1 MNLFFN
7 IEHPMSNEF
16 LDRHIG
22 PSADDIISMLNSI
35 NCKSV
40 DEVVAQTVP
49 ESILFGNRMNVEEGL
64 TERDSLELATQ
75 LAGENILA
83 TNFIGQG
90 YYGTLMPSV
99 IQRNILENPGWYTA
113 YTPYQAEISQG
124 RLEMLLNFQQM
135 IIDLTG
141 MDISNASLLDEPTA
155 CAEAMMMAKRTNR
168 KNKSNRFLV
177 DSNTN
182 AQTITILQTRAKPLG
197 IELVIEDVQN
207 NNFSDCFAVLMQSPG
222 TNGEVRDLSSD
233 IAKAKDNG
241 ALTIVACDVLAL
253 ALIKTPAEMG
263 ADIAVGNSQRFGV
276 PMGFGGPHAAYL
288 ATRDEF
294 KRMVPGRL
302 IGVSQDVLGNP
313 AMRMSLQTREQHI
326 RRDKATSNICTAQV
340 LLAVL
345 AAAYGIY
352 HGAAGLKKIASKV
365 HAKAASLAASL
376 QAAGFDLAAEQFFD
390 TITINTDNAQALFKL
405 AQQASINLRLL
416 SDTQLSIA
424 VDETTTEAELSNLL
438 NVFSVSELT
447 NSEGVLSQH
456 MMRKTAYLTHSV
468 FSNYHSETEMMR
480 YLKRLENKDIAL
492 NHSMIALGSCTMKLN
507 AATQMYPISLPGFSK
522 LHPYAPTEQTKGY
535 QQLFKDLEHSLC
547 EVTGYD
553 AVSLQPNAGSQ
564 GEFAGLLAIHAYHD
578 SRGDAHRNICLI
590 PSSAHGTNPASAIM
604 AGMKVVIV
612 KCDESGNIDID
623 DLKAKVEK
631 HADNLSAIMVT
642 YPSTHGVFEVAI
654 KEICE
659 IIHAAG
665 GQVYLDGAN
674 LNAMV
679 GVTRMGEFGADVSHI
694 NLHKTFAIPH
704 GGGGPGM
711 GPIGV
716 KAHLAEFLP
725 GNPLEKDSNAVS
737 AAMYGS
743 ASILPISWSYIK
755 LLGKYGMQRSTE
767 VAIVSAN
774 YIANALA
781 QSFPILYRGDQGM
794 VAHECIIDIRPLK
807 EQSGISEE
815 DIAKRL
821 MDYGFHS
828 PTMSFPVAGTLMIE
842 PTESESKREIDRFIT
857 AMISIHDEIQKVI
870 DGRWD
875 KDNNPLKNAPHTAH
889 EMSTEW
895 TYPYTRQEAVYPV
908 ESLVANKYFPPVKRI
923 DNVYGD
929 RNLFCSCV
937 STKDFA

>member
-1 MNLFFN
+1 
-7 IEHPMSNEF
+7 MSNEF

-22 PSADDIISMLNSI
+22 PNQAEIDAMLSAIGCD
-35 NCKSV
+35 SV
-40 DEVVAQTVP
+40 EQVVARTVP
-49 ESILFGNRMNVEEGL
+49 ESILFGNRMEVEEGL
-64 TERDSLELATQ
+64 TERDSLALAKK
-75 LAGENILA
+75 LAGQNQLFS
-83 TNFIGQG
+83 NFIGQG
-90 YYGTLMPSV
+90 YYGTLMPTV

-124 RLEMLLNFQQM
+124 RLEMLLTFQQM
-135 IIDLTG
+135 IMDLTG

-155 CAEAMMMAKRTNR
+155 AAEAMMMAKRANK

-177 DSNTN
+177 DSNTHP
-182 AQTITILQTRAKPLG
+182 QTITILQTRAKPIG

-207 NNFSDCFAVLMQSPG
+207 NDFSDCFAVLMQSPG
-222 TNGEVRDLSSD
+222 TNGEVRDLTAD
-233 IAKAKDNG
+233 IAKAKEAG
-241 ALTIVACDVLAL
+241 VLTIVACDILAL
-253 ALIKTPAEMG
+253 TLIKTPAEMG
-263 ADIAVGNSQRFGV
+263 ADIAIGNSQRFGV
-276 PMGFGGPHAAYL
+276 PMGFGGPHAAFL

-294 KRMVPGRL
+294 KRMVPGRI
-302 IGVSQDVLGNP
+302 IGVSQDVHGNP

-352 HGAAGLKKIASKV
+352 HGANGLRKIANKV
-365 HAKAASLAASL
+365 HIKASSLAKSL
-376 QAAGFDLAAEQFFD
+376 TQAGFELASKQFFD
-390 TITINTDNAQALFKL
+390 TITLNTTDAQALFAK
-405 AQQASINLRLL
+405 AQAQNINLRLL
-416 SDTQLSIA
+416 GDNQLTIA
-424 VDETTTEAELSNLL
+424 VDETTTTQDLSELLA
-438 NVFSVSELT
+438 VFSVDSLTESESSLT
-447 NSEGVLSQH
+447 SAMLRDSD
-456 MMRKTAYLTHSV
+456 YLTHSV
-468 FSNYHSETEMMR
+468 FSRYHSETEMMR

-507 AATQMYPISLPGFSK
+507 AATQMYPISLPGFSSM
-522 LHPYAPTEQTKGY
+522 HPYAPVDQTKGY
-535 QQLFKDLEHSLC
+535 QQLFKDLEHALA

-564 GEFAGLLAIHAYHD
+564 GEFSGLLAIHSYHE
-578 SRGDAHRNICLI
+578 SRGDFDRNICLI
-590 PSSAHGTNPASAIM
+590 PSSAHGTNPASAVM

-612 KCDESGNIDID
+612 KCDESGNIDIN
-623 DLKAKVEK
+623 DLKAKAEK
-631 HADNLSAIMVT
+631 HADKLSAIMVT
-642 YPSTHGVFEVAI
+642 YPSTHGVFEVEI
-654 KEICE
+654 KQVCD
-659 IIHAAG
+659 IIHNHG

-679 GVTRMGEFGADVSHI
+679 GITRMGEFGADVSHI

-725 GNPLEKDSNAVS
+725 GDPLEKDSNAVS

-767 VAIVSAN
+767 IAIVSAN
-774 YIANALA
+774 YMANELKAF
-781 QSFPILYRGDQGM
+781 FPILYQGDQGF

-857 AMISIHDEIQKVI
+857 AMASIHSEIQKVI
-870 DGRWD
+870 EGEWD
-875 KDNNPLKNAPHTAH
+875 KDNNPLKNAPHTAI
-889 EMSTEW
+889 EMAGEW
-895 TYPYTRQEAVYPV
+895 NYPYSREEALYPV
-908 ESLVANKYFPPVKRI
+908 ESLKQSKYFPPVKRI

-929 RNLFCSCV
+929 RNLFCSCISV
-937 STKDFA
+937 EDFA

>member
-1 MNLFFN
+1 
-7 IEHPMSNEF
+7 MSNEF
-16 LDRHIG
+16 LNRHLG
-22 PSADDIISMLNSI
+22 PNTTDIDEMLNVIGCS
-35 NCKSV
+35 SV
-40 DEVVAQTVP
+40 DEVVSKTVP
-49 ESILFGNRMNVEEGL
+49 DSILFGNRMEVDEGL
-64 TERDSLELATQ
+64 TERDSLELATK
-75 LAGENILA
+75 LANENVLA

-90 YYGTLMPSV
+90 YYGTLMPAV
-99 IQRNILENPGWYTA
+99 IRRNILENPGWYTA

-135 IIDLTG
+135 IMDLTG

-155 CAEAMMMAKRTNR
+155 AAEAMMMAKRANR
-168 KNKSNRFLV
+168 KNKSNKFFI
-177 DSNTN
+177 DKNTN
-182 AQTITILQTRAKPLG
+182 LQTITILQTRAKPLG
-197 IELVIEDVQN
+197 IELVVEDVQSN
-207 NNFSDCFAVLMQSPG
+207 ELNDCFAALLQSPG
-222 TNGEVRDLSSD
+222 TNGEVRDLTAD
-233 IAKAKDNG
+233 IAKAKNNNV
-241 ALTIVACDVLAL
+241 LTIVACDILAL
-253 ALIKTPAEMG
+253 TLIKTPAEMG
-263 ADIAVGNSQRFGV
+263 ADIAIGNSQRFGV
-276 PMGFGGPHAAYL
+276 PMGFGGPHAAFL

-294 KRMVPGRL
+294 KRMVPGRI
-302 IGVSQDVLGNP
+302 IGVSQDAHGAP

-345 AAAYGIY
+345 AAAYGVY
-352 HGAAGLKKIASKV
+352 HGAKGLKKIATKV
-365 HAKAASLAASL
+365 HLKASALAESLKASGYTLAA
-376 QAAGFDLAAEQFFD
+376 DQFFD
-390 TITINTDNAQALFKL
+390 TITINTDKTQTLFTNAQ
-405 AQQASINLRLL
+405 QSGINLRLL
-416 SDTQLSIA
+416 SDTQLSIS
-424 VDETTTEAELSNLL
+424 VDETTTETELLSLL
-438 NVFSVSELT
+438 SVFSIDKLAESDP
-447 NSEGVLSQH
+447 VLPTS
-456 MMRKTAYLTHSV
+456 MMRESDYLTHPV
-468 FSNYHSETEMMR
+468 FNQYHSETEMMR

-507 AATQMYPISLPGFSK
+507 AAVQMYPVSLPGFSK
-522 LHPYAPTEQTKGY
+522 LHPYVPESQTKGY
-535 QQLFKDLEHSLC
+535 QQLFTDLEHALC

-564 GEFAGLLAIHAYHD
+564 GEFAGLLAIHSYHE
-578 SRGDAHRNICLI
+578 SRGDFDRNICLI
-590 PSSAHGTNPASAIM
+590 PSSAHGTNPASAVM

-623 DLKAKVEK
+623 DLEVKVEK
-631 HADNLSAIMVT
+631 HAQKLSAIMVT
-642 YPSTHGVFEVAI
+642 YPSTHGVFEVEI
-654 KEICE
+654 KQICD
-659 IIHAAG
+659 IIHNAG

-725 GNPLEKDSNAVS
+725 GNPLDKDSNAVS

-774 YIANALA
+774 YIASELKEY
-781 QSFPILYRGDQGM
+781 FPILYRGDQGM

-807 EQSGISEE
+807 EISGISEE

-842 PTESESKREIDRFIT
+842 PTESESKHEIDRFIT
-857 AMISIHDEIQKVI
+857 AMVSIHAEIQQVI
-870 DGRWD
+870 SGESD
-875 KDNNPLKNAPHTAH
+875 KDNNVLKNAPHTAL
-889 EMSTEW
+889 EMAGEW
-895 TYPYTRQEAVYPV
+895 SYPYTREEALYPV
-908 ESLVANKYFPPVKRI
+908 ESLKQNKYFPPVKRI

-929 RNLFCSCV
+929 RNLFCSCI
-937 STKDFA
+937 TTEDFE

>member
-1 MNLFFN
+1 
-7 IEHPMSNEF
+7 MSNEF

-22 PSADDIISMLNSI
+22 PSKTDVNTMLSSI
-35 NCKSV
+35 NCASV
-40 DEVVAQTVP
+40 EEVIANTVP
-49 ESILFGNRMNVEEGL
+49 ESILFGNRMAVDEGL
-64 TERDSLELATQ
+64 TERDALNLATSLANQNQ
-75 LAGENILA
+75 LFK
-83 TNFIGQG
+83 NFIGQG
-90 YYGTLMPSV
+90 YYGTLMPAV

-155 CAEAMMMAKRTNR
+155 AAEAMMMAKRANK

-177 DSNTN
+177 DSNTHP
-182 AQTITILQTRAKPLG
+182 QTITILQTRATPLN
-197 IELVIEDVQN
+197 IELVIEDIQDN
-207 NNFSDCFAVLMQSPG
+207 DFNDCFAALIQSPG
-222 TNGEVRDLSSD
+222 SNGEVRDLTQD
-233 IAKAKDNG
+233 IAKAKDSG
-241 ALTIVACDVLAL
+241 VLTIVACDLLAL
-253 ALIKTPAEMG
+253 TLLKTPAEMG
-263 ADIAVGNSQRFGV
+263 ADIAIGNSQRFGV
-276 PMGFGGPHAAYL
+276 PMGFGGPHAAFL

-294 KRMVPGRL
+294 KRMVPGRI

-345 AAAYGIY
+345 AAAYGVY
-352 HGAAGLKKIASKV
+352 HGPKGLKKIGEKV
-365 HAKAASLAASL
+365 HAKAINLAKSLTDS
-376 QAAGFDLAAEQFFD
+376 GFELVAQQFFD
-390 TITINTDNAQALFKL
+390 TLTIRTNEATSLFNKAQR
-405 AQQASINLRLL
+405 QGINLRLI
-416 SDTQLSIA
+416 SDSELCIA
-424 VDETTTEAELSNLL
+424 VDETTTENDLIELLSI
-438 NVFSVSELT
+438 FSIESLAQGDDTAVANCLRSSE
-447 NSEGVLSQH
+447 
-456 MMRKTAYLTHSV
+456 YLTHPV
-468 FSNYHSETEMMR
+468 FSSHHSETEMMR

-507 AATQMYPISLPGFSK
+507 AAVQMYPISLPGFSR
-522 LHPYAPTEQTKGY
+522 LHPYAPIDQTQGY
-535 QQLFKDLEHSLC
+535 QQLFKDLEHALA

-564 GEFAGLLAIHAYHD
+564 GEFAGLLAIHSYHQ
-578 SRGDAHRNICLI
+578 SRGDHDRNICLI

-623 DLKAKVEK
+623 DLKSKAEK
-631 HADNLSAIMVT
+631 HADKLSAIMVT
-642 YPSTHGVFEVAI
+642 YPSTHGVFEVEI
-654 KEICE
+654 KQVCDIT
-659 IIHAAG
+659 HTHG

-679 GVTRMGEFGADVSHI
+679 GITRMGEFGADVSHI

-725 GNPLEKDSNAVS
+725 GNPLDRNSNAVS

-774 YIANALA
+774 YIANELK
-781 QSFPILYRGDQGM
+781 SYFPILYQGDNGF

-807 EQSGISEE
+807 EVSGISEE

-842 PTESESKREIDRFIT
+842 PTESESLHEMNRFIK
-857 AMISIHDEIQKVI
+857 AMVSIHDEIQKVI
-870 DGRWD
+870 SSEWD
-875 KDNNPLKNAPHTAH
+875 KDNNPLKNAPHTAL
-889 EMSTEW
+889 EMAGEW
-895 TYPYTRQEAVYPV
+895 NYPYSREEALYPV
-908 ESLVANKYFPPVKRI
+908 ESLKHSKYFPPVKRI

-929 RNLFCSCV
+929 RNLFCSCIP
-937 STKDFA
+937 TEDFA

>member
-1 MNLFFN
+1 
-7 IEHPMSNEF
+7 MSNEF

-22 PSADDIISMLNSI
+22 PNQAEIDAMLSTI
-35 NCKSV
+35 GCDSV
-40 DEVVAQTVP
+40 EQVVARTVP
-49 ESILFGNRMNVEEGL
+49 ESILFGNRMELEEGL
-64 TERDSLELATQ
+64 SERDCLALAKK
-75 LAGENILA
+75 LAGQNQLFS
-83 TNFIGQG
+83 NFIGQG
-90 YYGTLMPSV
+90 YYGTLMPTV

-124 RLEMLLNFQQM
+124 RLEMLLTFQQM
-135 IIDLTG
+135 IMDLTG

-155 CAEAMMMAKRTNR
+155 AAEAMMMAKRANK

-177 DSNTN
+177 DSNTHP
-182 AQTITILQTRAKPLG
+182 QTITILQTRAKPIG
-197 IELVIEDVQN
+197 IELVIEDIQN
-207 NNFSDCFAVLMQSPG
+207 NDFSDCFAVLMQSPG
-222 TNGEVRDLSSD
+222 TNGEVCDLTTD
-233 IAKAKDNG
+233 ITKSKEAG
-241 ALTIVACDVLAL
+241 VLTIVACDILAL
-253 ALIKTPAEMG
+253 TLIKTPAEMG
-263 ADIAVGNSQRFGV
+263 ADIAIGNSQRFGV
-276 PMGFGGPHAAYL
+276 PMGFGGPHAAFL

-294 KRMVPGRL
+294 KRMVPGRI
-302 IGVSQDVLGNP
+302 IGVSKDVHGNP

-352 HGAAGLKKIASKV
+352 HGANGLRKIANKV
-365 HAKAASLAASL
+365 HIKASSLAKSL
-376 QAAGFDLAAEQFFD
+376 TQAGFELVSEQFFD
-390 TITINTDNAQALFKL
+390 TITLNTTDAKALFSK
-405 AQQASINLRLL
+405 AQVQNINLRLL
-416 SDTQLSIA
+416 SDNQLTIA
-424 VDETTTEAELSNLL
+424 VDETTTTQDLSELLA
-438 NVFSVSELT
+438 VFSIDSLTESESSLT
-447 NSEGVLSQH
+447 STMLRDSD
-456 MMRKTAYLTHSV
+456 YLTHSV
-468 FSNYHSETEMMR
+468 FSRYHSETEMMR

-507 AATQMYPISLPGFSK
+507 AATQMYPISLPGFSSM
-522 LHPYAPTEQTKGY
+522 HPYAPVDQTKGY
-535 QQLFKDLEHSLC
+535 QQLFKDLEHALA

-564 GEFAGLLAIHAYHD
+564 GEFSGLLAIHSYHE
-578 SRGDAHRNICLI
+578 SRGDFDRNICLI
-590 PSSAHGTNPASAIM
+590 PSSAHGTNPASAVM

-612 KCDESGNIDID
+612 KCDESGNIDIN
-623 DLKAKVEK
+623 DLKAKAEK
-631 HADNLSAIMVT
+631 HADKLSAIMVT
-642 YPSTHGVFEVAI
+642 YPSTHGVFEVEI
-654 KEICE
+654 KQVCD
-659 IIHAAG
+659 IIHNHG

-679 GVTRMGEFGADVSHI
+679 GITRMGEFGADVSHI

-767 VAIVSAN
+767 IAIVSAN
-774 YIANALA
+774 YIATELKAF
-781 QSFPILYRGDQGM
+781 FPILYQGDQGF
-794 VAHECIIDIRPLK
+794 VAHECIIDIRPIK
-807 EQSGISEE
+807 EKSGISEE

-828 PTMSFPVAGTLMIE
+828 PTMSFPVVGTLMIE
-842 PTESESKREIDRFIT
+842 PTESESKHEIDRFIT
-857 AMISIHDEIQKVI
+857 AMASIHSEIQKVI
-870 DGRWD
+870 EGEWD
-875 KDNNPLKNAPHTAH
+875 KDNNPLKNAPHTAI
-889 EMSTEW
+889 EMAGEW
-895 TYPYTRQEAVYPV
+895 NYPYSREEALYPV
-908 ESLVANKYFPPVKRI
+908 ESLKQSKYFPPVKRI

-929 RNLFCSCV
+929 RNLFCSCI
-937 STKDFA
+937 SLEDFA

>member
-1 MNLFFN
+1 
-7 IEHPMSNEF
+7 MSNEF

-22 PSADDIISMLNSI
+22 PNQAEIDAMLSAIGCD
-35 NCKSV
+35 SV
-40 DEVVAQTVP
+40 EQVVARTVP
-49 ESILFGNRMNVEEGL
+49 ESILFGNRMEVEEGL
-64 TERDSLELATQ
+64 TERDSLALAKK
-75 LAGENILA
+75 LAGQNQLFS
-83 TNFIGQG
+83 NFIGQG
-90 YYGTLMPSV
+90 YYGTLMPTV

-124 RLEMLLNFQQM
+124 RLEMLLTFQQM
-135 IIDLTG
+135 IMDLTG

-155 CAEAMMMAKRTNR
+155 AAEAMMMAKRANK

-177 DSNTN
+177 DSNTHP
-182 AQTITILQTRAKPLG
+182 QTITILQTRAKPIG
-197 IELVIEDVQN
+197 IELVIEDIQN
-207 NNFSDCFAVLMQSPG
+207 NDFSDCFAALIQSPG
-222 TNGEVRDLSSD
+222 TNGEVRDLTTD
-233 IAKAKDNG
+233 IAKAKEAG
-241 ALTIVACDVLAL
+241 VLTIVACDILAL
-253 ALIKTPAEMG
+253 TLIKTPAEMG
-263 ADIAVGNSQRFGV
+263 ADIAIGNSQRFGV
-276 PMGFGGPHAAYL
+276 PMGFGGPHAAFL

-294 KRMVPGRL
+294 KRMVPGRI
-302 IGVSQDVLGNP
+302 IGVSQDVHGNP

-352 HGAAGLKKIASKV
+352 HGANGLRKIANKV
-365 HAKAASLAASL
+365 HIKASSLAKSL
-376 QAAGFDLAAEQFFD
+376 TQAGFELASKQFFD
-390 TITINTDNAQALFKL
+390 TITLNTTDAQALFSK
-405 AQQASINLRLL
+405 AQAQNINLRLL
-416 SDTQLSIA
+416 SDNQLTIA
-424 VDETTTEAELSNLL
+424 VDETTTTQDLSELLA
-438 NVFSVSELT
+438 VFSVGSLTESESSLT
-447 NSEGVLSQH
+447 SAMLRDSD
-456 MMRKTAYLTHSV
+456 YLTHSV
-468 FSNYHSETEMMR
+468 FSRYHSETEMMR

-507 AATQMYPISLPGFSK
+507 AATQMYPISLPGFSSM
-522 LHPYAPTEQTKGY
+522 HPYAPVDQTKGY
-535 QQLFKDLEHSLC
+535 QQLFKDLEHALA

-564 GEFAGLLAIHAYHD
+564 GEFSGLLAIHSYHE
-578 SRGDAHRNICLI
+578 SRGDFDRNICLI
-590 PSSAHGTNPASAIM
+590 PSSAHGTNPASAVM

-612 KCDESGNIDID
+612 KCDESGNIDIN
-623 DLKAKVEK
+623 DLKAKAEK
-631 HADNLSAIMVT
+631 HADKLSAIMVT
-642 YPSTHGVFEVAI
+642 YPSTHGVFEVEI
-654 KEICE
+654 KQVCD
-659 IIHAAG
+659 IIHNHG

-679 GVTRMGEFGADVSHI
+679 GITRMGEFGADVSHI

-725 GNPLEKDSNAVS
+725 GDPLEKDSNAVS

-767 VAIVSAN
+767 IAIVSAN
-774 YIANALA
+774 YMASELKAF
-781 QSFPILYRGDQGM
+781 FPILYQGDQGF

-857 AMISIHDEIQKVI
+857 AMASIHSEIQKVI
-870 DGRWD
+870 EGEWD
-875 KDNNPLKNAPHTAH
+875 KDNNPLKNAPHTAI
-889 EMSTEW
+889 EMAGEW
-895 TYPYTRQEAVYPV
+895 NYPYSREAALYPV
-908 ESLVANKYFPPVKRI
+908 ESLKQSKYFPPVKRI

-929 RNLFCSCV
+929 RNLFCSCI
-937 STKDFA
+937 TTEDFA

>member
-1 MNLFFN
+1 
-7 IEHPMSNEF
+7 MSNEF

-22 PSADDIISMLNSI
+22 PSADDIASMLNSI
-35 NCKSV
+35 NCKTV
-40 DEVVAQTVP
+40 DEVVSKTVP
-49 ESILFGNRMNVEEGL
+49 DSILFGNRMLVDEGL
-64 TERDSLELATQ
+64 TERDSLELATK
-75 LAGENILA
+75 LASENILA

-155 CAEAMMMAKRTNR
+155 AAEAMMMAKRANR
-168 KNKSNRFLV
+168 KNKSNRFLI
-177 DSNTN
+177 DQNTN
-182 AQTITILQTRAKPLG
+182 PQTITILQTRAKPLG
-197 IELVIEDVQN
+197 IELVVENIQN
-207 NNFSDCFAVLMQSPG
+207 NDFSDCFAALLQSPG
-222 TNGEVRDLSSD
+222 TNGEVHDLTND
-233 IAKAKDNG
+233 LAKAKEAG
-241 ALTIVACDVLAL
+241 VLTIVACDLLAL
-253 ALIKTPAEMG
+253 TLIKTPAEMG

-276 PMGFGGPHAAYL
+276 PMGFGGPHAAFL

-302 IGVSQDVLGNP
+302 IGVSQDVAGNP

-345 AAAYGIY
+345 AAAYGVY
-352 HGAAGLKKIASKV
+352 HGAKGLKKIATKV
-365 HAKAASLAASL
+365 HIKASSLATSL
-376 QAAGFDLAAEQFFD
+376 KSAGFELATEQFFD
-390 TITINTDNAQALFKL
+390 TVTITTDQAKALFEKAQA
-405 AQQASINLRLL
+405 QNINLRLL
-416 SDTQLSIA
+416 ADNQLTIA
-424 VDETTTEAELSNLL
+424 VDETTTEAELLALL
-438 NVFSVSELT
+438 AIFSVDGLSDSEPL
-447 NSEGVLSQH
+447 LSTD
-456 MMRKTAYLTHSV
+456 MLRKSTYLTHPV
-468 FSNYHSETEMMR
+468 FSQYHSETEMMR

-522 LHPYAPTEQTKGY
+522 LHPYVPEDQTLGY
-535 QQLFKDLEHSLC
+535 QQLFKDLEHALC

-564 GEFAGLLAIHAYHD
+564 GEFAGLLAIHSYHE
-578 SRGDAHRNICLI
+578 SRGDFDRNICLI
-590 PSSAHGTNPASAIM
+590 PSSAHGTNPASAVM

-612 KCDESGNIDID
+612 KCDEAGNIDVE

-631 HADNLSAIMVT
+631 HAEKLSAIMVT
-642 YPSTHGVFEVAI
+642 YPSTHGVFEVEI
-654 KEICE
+654 KQICE

-679 GVTRMGEFGADVSHI
+679 GITRMGEFGADVSHI

-725 GNPLEKDSNAVS
+725 GDPLEKNSNAVS

-767 VAIVSAN
+767 IAIVSAN
-774 YIANALA
+774 YVANELA

-807 EQSGISEE
+807 AQSGISEE

-842 PTESESKREIDRFIT
+842 PTESESKHEMDRFIT
-857 AMISIHDEIQKVI
+857 AMTSIHTEIQKVI
-870 DGRWD
+870 SGEWD
-875 KDNNPLKNAPHTAH
+875 KDNNPLKNAPHTAY
-889 EMSTEW
+889 EMAGEW
-895 TYPYTRQEAVYPV
+895 SYPYSRQEALYPV
-908 ESLVANKYFPPVKRI
+908 ESLVVNKYFPPVKRI

-937 STKDFA
+937 TTQDFA

>member
-1 MNLFFN
+1 
-7 IEHPMSNEF
+7 MSDF

-22 PSADDIISMLNSI
+22 PSEVDIVSMLTI
-35 NCKSV
+35 IEQKSV
-40 DEVVAQTVP
+40 ADVVSKTVP
-49 ESILFGNRMNVEEGL
+49 ESILFGNRMAIDEGIS
-64 TERDSLELATQ
+64 ERDTLALATELANQNT
-75 LAGENILA
+75 IA

-90 YYGTLMPSV
+90 YYGTLIPTV

-155 CAEAMMMAKRTNR
+155 AAEAMMMAKRVNR
-168 KNKSNRFLV
+168 KNKSNRFLI
-177 DSNTN
+177 DRNTHP
-182 AQTITILQTRAKPLG
+182 QTITILQTRAKPLG
-197 IELVIEDVQN
+197 IELVVVDIQGDD
-207 NNFSDCFAVLMQSPG
+207 FSDCFATLLQSPG
-222 TNGEVRDLSSD
+222 TNGEVRDLSAD
-233 IAKAKDNG
+233 IAKAKMQNV
-241 ALTIVACDVLAL
+241 LTIVACDLLAL
-253 ALIKTPAEMG
+253 TLLKTPAEMG
-263 ADIAVGNSQRFGV
+263 ADIAIGNSQRFGV
-276 PMGFGGPHAAYL
+276 PMGFGGPHAAFL

-294 KRMVPGRL
+294 KRMVPGRI
-302 IGVSQDVLGNP
+302 IGVSQDTLGNL

-352 HGAAGLKKIASKV
+352 HGAKGLKNIATKV
-365 HAKAASLAASL
+365 HLKAATLAKSLSN
-376 QAAGFDLAAEQFFD
+376 AGFELASTQFFD
-390 TITINTDNAQALFKL
+390 TITINTDKAQALFKQ
-405 AQQASINLRLL
+405 AQEKNINLRLL
-416 SDTQLSIA
+416 NDNQLTIA
-424 VDETTTEAELSNLL
+424 MDETTTTEDLKSLLAIFGQGSFGQGSTLSCFDKVEPCHGQVRESVFLTHP
-438 NVFSVSELT
+438 VFSL
-447 NSEGVLSQH
+447 H
-456 MMRKTAYLTHSV
+456 
-468 FSNYHSETEMMR
+468 HSETEMMR

-522 LHPYAPTEQTKGY
+522 LHPYAPATQTQGY
-535 QQLFKDLEHSLC
+535 QQLFKDLEHALC
-547 EVTGYD
+547 EITGYD

-564 GEFAGLLAIHAYHD
+564 GEFAGLLAIHAYHQ

-590 PSSAHGTNPASAIM
+590 PSSAHGTNPASAVM

-612 KCDESGNIDID
+612 KCDESGNISVD
-623 DLKAKVEK
+623 DLQEKAQK
-631 HADNLSAIMVT
+631 HADNLAAIMVT
-642 YPSTHGVFEVAI
+642 YPSTHGVFEVQI
-654 KEICE
+654 QKICD
-659 IIHAAG
+659 IIHTRG

-679 GVTRMGEFGADVSHI
+679 GITRMGEFGADVSHI

-716 KAHLAEFLP
+716 KAHLAQFLP
-725 GNPLEKDSNAVS
+725 GDPLVKDSNAVS

-755 LLGKYGMQRSTE
+755 LLGKHGMQRSTE
-767 VAIVSAN
+767 IAIVSAN
-774 YIANALA
+774 YIATELKDH
-781 QSFPILYRGDQGM
+781 FPILYRGDQGM

-807 EQSGISEE
+807 DESGITEE

-828 PTMSFPVAGTLMIE
+828 PTMSFPVSGTLMIE

-857 AMISIHDEIQKVI
+857 AMVSIYNEIQNVI
-870 DGRWD
+870 SGKWD
-875 KDNNPLKNAPHTAH
+875 RENNPLKNAPHTAH
-889 EMSTEW
+889 EMSGEW
-895 TYPYTRQEAVYPV
+895 NYPYTRTQALYPV

-929 RNLFCSCV
+929 RNLFCSCI
-937 STKDFA
+937 TTEDFK

>member
-1 MNLFFN
+1 
-7 IEHPMSNEF
+7 MSDF

-22 PSADDIISMLNSI
+22 PSEVDIVSMLTI
-35 NCKSV
+35 IEQKSV
-40 DEVVAQTVP
+40 ADVVSKTVP
-49 ESILFGNRMNVEEGL
+49 ESILFGNRMAIDEGIS
-64 TERDSLELATQ
+64 ERDTLALATELANQNT
-75 LAGENILA
+75 IA

-90 YYGTLMPSV
+90 YYGTLIPTV

-155 CAEAMMMAKRTNR
+155 AAEAMMMAKRVNR
-168 KNKSNRFLV
+168 KNKSNRFLI
-177 DSNTN
+177 DRNTHP
-182 AQTITILQTRAKPLG
+182 QTITILQTRAKPLG
-197 IELVIEDVQN
+197 IELVVADIQGDD
-207 NNFSDCFAVLMQSPG
+207 FSDCFATLLQSPG
-222 TNGEVRDLSSD
+222 TNGEVRDLSAD
-233 IAKAKDNG
+233 IAKAKMQNV
-241 ALTIVACDVLAL
+241 LTIVACDLLAL
-253 ALIKTPAEMG
+253 TLLKTPAEMG
-263 ADIAVGNSQRFGV
+263 ADIAIGNSQRFGV
-276 PMGFGGPHAAYL
+276 PMGFGGPHAAFL

-294 KRMVPGRL
+294 KRMVPGRI
-302 IGVSQDVLGNP
+302 IGVSQDTLGNL

-352 HGAAGLKKIASKV
+352 HGAKGLKNIATKV
-365 HAKAASLAASL
+365 HLKAATLAKSLSD
-376 QAAGFDLAAEQFFD
+376 AGFELASTQFFD
-390 TITINTDNAQALFKL
+390 TITINTDKAQALFKQ
-405 AQQASINLRLL
+405 AQEKNINLRLL
-416 SDTQLSIA
+416 NDNQLTIA
-424 VDETTTEAELSNLL
+424 MDETTTTEDLKSLLAIFGQGSFGQGSTLSCFDKVEPCHGQVRESVFLTHP
-438 NVFSVSELT
+438 VFSL
-447 NSEGVLSQH
+447 H
-456 MMRKTAYLTHSV
+456 
-468 FSNYHSETEMMR
+468 HSETEMMR

-522 LHPYAPTEQTKGY
+522 LHPYAPATQTQGY
-535 QQLFKDLEHSLC
+535 QQLFKDLEHALC
-547 EVTGYD
+547 EITGYD

-564 GEFAGLLAIHAYHD
+564 GEFAGLLAIHAYHQ

-590 PSSAHGTNPASAIM
+590 PSSAHGTNPASAVM

-612 KCDESGNIDID
+612 KCDESGNISVD
-623 DLKAKVEK
+623 DLQEKAQK
-631 HADNLSAIMVT
+631 HADNLAAIMVT
-642 YPSTHGVFEVAI
+642 YPSTHGVFEVQI
-654 KEICE
+654 QKICD
-659 IIHAAG
+659 IIHTRG

-679 GVTRMGEFGADVSHI
+679 GLTRMGEFGADVSHI

-716 KAHLAEFLP
+716 KAHLAQFLP
-725 GNPLEKDSNAVS
+725 GDPLVKDSNAVS

-755 LLGKYGMQRSTE
+755 LLGKHGMQRSTE
-767 VAIVSAN
+767 IAIVSAN
-774 YIANALA
+774 YIATELKDH
-781 QSFPILYRGDQGM
+781 FPILYRGDQGM

-807 EQSGISEE
+807 DESGITEE

-828 PTMSFPVAGTLMIE
+828 PTMSFPVSGTLMIE

-857 AMISIHDEIQKVI
+857 AMVSIYNEIQNVI
-870 DGRWD
+870 SGKWD
-875 KDNNPLKNAPHTAH
+875 RENNPLKNAPHTAH
-889 EMSTEW
+889 EMSGEW
-895 TYPYTRQEAVYPV
+895 NYPYTRTQALYPV

-929 RNLFCSCV
+929 RNLFCSCI
-937 STKDFA
+937 TTEDFK

>member
-1 MNLFFN
+1 
-7 IEHPMSNEF
+7 
-16 LDRHIG
+16 
-22 PSADDIISMLNSI
+22 ML
-35 NCKSV
+35 V
-40 DEVVAQTVP
+40 D
-49 ESILFGNRMNVEEGL
+49 EGL
-64 TERDSLELATQ
+64 TERDSLELATK
-75 LAGENILA
+75 LASENILA

-155 CAEAMMMAKRTNR
+155 AAEAMMMAKRANR
-168 KNKSNRFLV
+168 KNKSNRFLI
-177 DSNTN
+177 DQNTN
-182 AQTITILQTRAKPLG
+182 PQTITILQTRAKPLG
-197 IELVIEDVQN
+197 IELVVENIQN
-207 NNFSDCFAVLMQSPG
+207 NDFSDCFAALLQSPG
-222 TNGEVRDLSSD
+222 TNGEVRDLTND
-233 IAKAKDNG
+233 LAKAKEAG
-241 ALTIVACDVLAL
+241 VLTIVACDLLAL
-253 ALIKTPAEMG
+253 TLIKTPAEMG

-276 PMGFGGPHAAYL
+276 PMGFGGPHAAFL

-302 IGVSQDVLGNP
+302 IGVSQDVAGNP

-345 AAAYGIY
+345 AAAYGVY
-352 HGAAGLKKIASKV
+352 HGAKGLKKIATKV
-365 HAKAASLAASL
+365 HIKASSLATSL
-376 QAAGFDLAAEQFFD
+376 KSAGFELATEQFFD
-390 TITINTDNAQALFKL
+390 TVTIATDQAKALFEKAQA
-405 AQQASINLRLL
+405 QNINLRLL
-416 SDTQLSIA
+416 ADNQLTIA
-424 VDETTTEAELSNLL
+424 VDETTTEAELLALL
-438 NVFSVSELT
+438 AIFSVDGLSDSEPL
-447 NSEGVLSQH
+447 LSTD
-456 MMRKTAYLTHSV
+456 MLRKSTYLTHPV
-468 FSNYHSETEMMR
+468 FSQYHSETEMMR

-522 LHPYAPTEQTKGY
+522 LHPYVPEDQTLGY
-535 QQLFKDLEHSLC
+535 QQLFKDLEHALC

-564 GEFAGLLAIHAYHD
+564 GEFAGLLAIHSYHE
-578 SRGDAHRNICLI
+578 SRGDFDRNICLI
-590 PSSAHGTNPASAIM
+590 PSSAHGTNPASAVM

-612 KCDESGNIDID
+612 KCDEAGNIDVE

-631 HADNLSAIMVT
+631 HAEKLSAIMVT
-642 YPSTHGVFEVAI
+642 YPSTHGVFEVEI
-654 KEICE
+654 KQICE

-679 GVTRMGEFGADVSHI
+679 GITRMGEFGADVSHI

-725 GNPLEKDSNAVS
+725 GDPLEKNSNAVS

-767 VAIVSAN
+767 IAIVSAN
-774 YIANALA
+774 YVANELA

-807 EQSGISEE
+807 AQSGISEE

-842 PTESESKREIDRFIT
+842 PTESESKHEMDRFIT
-857 AMISIHDEIQKVI
+857 AMTSIHTEIQKVI
-870 DGRWD
+870 SGEWD
-875 KDNNPLKNAPHTAH
+875 KDNNPLKNAPHTAY
-889 EMSTEW
+889 EMAGEW
-895 TYPYTRQEAVYPV
+895 SYPYSRQEALYPV
-908 ESLVANKYFPPVKRI
+908 ESLVVNKYFPPVKRI

-937 STKDFA
+937 TTQDFA

>member
-1 MNLFFN
+1 
-7 IEHPMSNEF
+7 MSNEF

-22 PSADDIISMLNSI
+22 PSAEDITSMLNSI
-35 NCKSV
+35 NCKTV
-40 DEVVAQTVP
+40 DEVISKTVP
-49 ESILFGNRMNVEEGL
+49 ESILFGNRMNVDEGL
-64 TERDSLELATQ
+64 TERDSLELATK
-75 LAGENILA
+75 LAGENIIA

-90 YYGTLMPSV
+90 YYGTLMPTV

-155 CAEAMMMAKRTNR
+155 CAEAMMMAKRANR
-168 KNKSNRFLV
+168 KNKSNRFLI

-182 AQTITILQTRAKPLG
+182 IQTITILQTRSKPLG
-197 IELVIEDVQN
+197 IELVVEDIQN
-207 NNFSDCFAVLMQSPG
+207 NDFSDCFAALLQSPG
-222 TNGEVRDLSSD
+222 TNGEVRDLSND
-233 IAKAKDNG
+233 IAKAKANG
-241 ALTIVACDVLAL
+241 VLTIVACDLLAL
-253 ALIKTPAEMG
+253 ALIKTPADMG

-352 HGAAGLKKIASKV
+352 HGAKGLKKISTKV
-365 HAKAASLAASL
+365 HTKASSLAASL
-376 QAAGFDLAAEQFFD
+376 SSAGFELAADQFFD
-390 TITINTDNAQALFKL
+390 TITIVTDQAKVLFERAQKAG
-405 AQQASINLRLL
+405 INLRLL
-416 SDTQLSIA
+416 NHNQLSIS
-424 VDETTTEAELSNLL
+424 VDETTTETELLALL
-438 NVFSVSELT
+438 TVFSIDKLVESDGILSENML
-447 NSEGVLSQH
+447 
-456 MMRKTAYLTHSV
+456 RKSKYLTHPV
-468 FSNYHSETEMMR
+468 FSDYHCETEMMR

-522 LHPYAPTEQTKGY
+522 LHPYAPVDQTKGY
-535 QQLFKDLEHSLC
+535 QQLFKDLEHDLC
-547 EVTGYD
+547 EITGYD

-564 GEFAGLLAIHAYHD
+564 GEFAGLLAIHAYHE
-578 SRGDAHRNICLI
+578 SRGDHDRNICLI
-590 PSSAHGTNPASAIM
+590 PSSAHGTNPASAVM

-623 DLKAKVEK
+623 DLNVKVQK
-631 HADNLSAIMVT
+631 HTDKLAAIMVT
-642 YPSTHGVFEVAI
+642 YPSTHGVFEVEI
-654 KEICE
+654 KNICE
-659 IIHAAG
+659 IIHTAG

-679 GVTRMGEFGADVSHI
+679 GVTRMGEFGADVSHL

-725 GNPLEKDSNAVS
+725 GDPLVPNSNAVS
-737 AAMYGS
+737 SAMYGS

-767 VAIVSAN
+767 IAIVSAN
-774 YIANALA
+774 YIAHELA
-781 QSFPILYRGDQGM
+781 QSYPILYRGDQGM

-842 PTESESKREIDRFIT
+842 PTESESKREIDRFIV
-857 AMISIHDEIQKVI
+857 AMVSIHDEIQKVI
-870 DGRWD
+870 SGEWD

-889 EMSTEW
+889 EMTSEW
-895 TYPYTRQEAVYPV
+895 TYPYTRQEALYPV

-937 STKDFA
+937 TTEDFA

>member
-1 MNLFFN
+1 
-7 IEHPMSNEF
+7 MSNEF

-22 PSADDIISMLNSI
+22 PSAEDITSMLNSI
-35 NCKSV
+35 NCKTV
-40 DEVVAQTVP
+40 DEVISKTVP
-49 ESILFGNRMNVEEGL
+49 ESILFGNRMNVDEGL
-64 TERDSLELATQ
+64 TERDSLELATK
-75 LAGENILA
+75 LAGENIIA

-90 YYGTLMPSV
+90 YYGTLMPTV

-113 YTPYQAEISQG
+113 YSPYQAEIAQG

-155 CAEAMMMAKRTNR
+155 CAEAMTMAKRANR
-168 KNKSNRFLV
+168 KNKSNRFLI

-182 AQTITILQTRAKPLG
+182 IQTITILQTRSKPLG
-197 IELVIEDVQN
+197 IELVVEDIQN
-207 NNFSDCFAVLMQSPG
+207 NDFSDCFAALLQSPG
-222 TNGEVRDLSSD
+222 TNGEVRDLSND
-233 IAKAKDNG
+233 IAKAKANG
-241 ALTIVACDVLAL
+241 VLTIVACDLLAL
-253 ALIKTPAEMG
+253 ALIKTPADMG

-294 KRMVPGRL
+294 ARMVPGRL

-345 AAAYGIY
+345 AAAYGVY
-352 HGAAGLKKIASKV
+352 HGAKGLKKISTKV
-365 HAKAASLAASL
+365 HAKASSLAASL
-376 QAAGFDLAAEQFFD
+376 SSAGFELAADQFFD
-390 TITINTDNAQALFKL
+390 TITIVTDQAKVLFERAQKAG
-405 AQQASINLRLL
+405 INLRLL
-416 SDTQLSIA
+416 NHNQLSIS
-424 VDETTTEAELSNLL
+424 VDETTTETELLALL
-438 NVFSVSELT
+438 TVFSIDKLVESDGILSENML
-447 NSEGVLSQH
+447 
-456 MMRKTAYLTHSV
+456 RKSKYLTHPV
-468 FSNYHSETEMMR
+468 FSDYHCETEMMR

-522 LHPYAPTEQTKGY
+522 LHPYAPVDQTKGY
-535 QQLFKDLEHSLC
+535 QQLFKDLEHDLC
-547 EVTGYD
+547 EITGYD

-564 GEFAGLLAIHAYHD
+564 GEFAGLLAIHAYHE
-578 SRGDAHRNICLI
+578 SRGDHDRNICLI
-590 PSSAHGTNPASAIM
+590 PSSAHGTNPASAVM

-623 DLKAKVEK
+623 DLNVKVQK
-631 HADNLSAIMVT
+631 HTDKLAAIMVT
-642 YPSTHGVFEVAI
+642 YPSTHGVFEVEI
-654 KEICE
+654 KNICE
-659 IIHAAG
+659 IIHTAG

-679 GVTRMGEFGADVSHI
+679 GVTRMGEFGADVSHL

-725 GNPLEKDSNAVS
+725 GDPLVPNSNAVS
-737 AAMYGS
+737 SAMYGS

-767 VAIVSAN
+767 IAIVSAN
-774 YIANALA
+774 YIAHELA
-781 QSFPILYRGDQGM
+781 QSYPILYRGDQGM

-842 PTESESKREIDRFIT
+842 PTESESKREIDRFIV
-857 AMISIHDEIQKVI
+857 AMVSIHDEIQKVI
-870 DGRWD
+870 SGEWD

-889 EMSTEW
+889 EMTSEW
-895 TYPYTRQEAVYPV
+895 TYPYTRQEALYPV

-937 STKDFA
+937 TTEDFA

>member
-1 MNLFFN
+1 
-7 IEHPMSNEF
+7 MSNEF

-22 PSADDIISMLNSI
+22 PSVADIASMLASI

-40 DEVVAQTVP
+40 DEVVAKTVP
-49 ESILFGNRMNVEEGL
+49 NSILFGNRMQVDEGL
-64 TERDSLELATQ
+64 TERESLALATK
-75 LAGENILA
+75 LANKNILA

-90 YYGTLMPSV
+90 YYGTLMPAV
-99 IQRNILENPGWYTA
+99 IKRNILENPGWYTA

-155 CAEAMMMAKRTNR
+155 CAEAMMMAKRANR
-168 KNKSNRFLV
+168 KNKSNKFWV

-182 AQTITILQTRAKPLG
+182 TQTITILQTRAKPIG
-197 IELVIEDVQN
+197 IELVIGDMQN
-207 NNFSDCFAVLMQSPG
+207 NDFSDCFATLFQSPG
-222 TNGEVRDLSSD
+222 TNGEVRDLTQD
-233 IAKAKDNG
+233 IAKAKNNG
-241 ALTIVACDVLAL
+241 VLVIVACDLLAL
-253 ALIKTPAEMG
+253 TLIKTPAEMG

-276 PMGFGGPHAAYL
+276 PMGFGGPHAAFL

-294 KRMVPGRL
+294 KRMVPGRI
-302 IGVSQDVLGNP
+302 IGVSQDVLGQP

-345 AAAYGIY
+345 AVAYGIY
-352 HGAAGLKKIASKV
+352 HGAKGLKKIATKV
-365 HAKAASLAASL
+365 HIKASSLATSL
-376 QAAGFDLAAEQFFD
+376 KQAGFELAVEQFFD
-390 TITINTDNAQALFKL
+390 TITLNTNQAKSIFDK
-405 AQQASINLRLL
+405 AQQSDINLRLL
-416 SDTQLSIA
+416 NNSQLSFS
-424 VDETTTEAELSNLL
+424 VDETTTDDELLALL
-438 NVFSVSELT
+438 KVFSINELT
-447 NSEGVLSQH
+447 VSTSVLSVE
-456 MMRKTAYLTHSV
+456 MIRTTSYLTHPV
-468 FSNYHSETEMMR
+468 FSQYHSETEMMR

-507 AATQMYPISLPGFSK
+507 ASVQMYPITLSGFSS
-522 LHPYAPTEQTKGY
+522 LHPYAPEYQTQGY
-535 QQLFKDLEHSLC
+535 QQLFKDLEYALC

-564 GEFAGLLAIHAYHD
+564 GEFAGLLAIHSYHQ
-578 SRGDAHRNICLI
+578 SRGDFERNICLI
-590 PSSAHGTNPASAIM
+590 PSSAHGTNPASAVM
-604 AGMKVVIV
+604 AGMQVVIV
-612 KCDESGNIDID
+612 KCDTAGNIDLQ
-623 DLKAKVEK
+623 DLKIKVAKHQEK
-631 HADNLSAIMVT
+631 LSAIMVT
-642 YPSTHGVFEVAI
+642 YPSTHGVFEVEI
-654 KEICE
+654 KQVCE
-659 IIHAAG
+659 IIHNSG

-679 GVTRMGEFGADVSHI
+679 GITRMGEFGADVSHI

-725 GNPLEKDSNAVS
+725 GNPLEKNSNAVS

-755 LLGKYGMQRSTE
+755 LLGKYGMQRSSE
-767 VAIVSAN
+767 IAIVSAN
-774 YIANALA
+774 YIANSL
-781 QSFPILYRGDQGM
+781 QEYFPILYRGDQGM

-807 EQSGISEE
+807 QQSGISEE

-828 PTMSFPVAGTLMIE
+828 PTMSFPVTGTLMIE
-842 PTESESKREIDRFIT
+842 PTESEAKTEMDRFIT
-857 AMISIHDEIQKVI
+857 AMISIHNEIQKVI
-870 DGRWD
+870 SGEWD
-875 KDNNPLKNAPHTAH
+875 KDNNPLKNAPHTAY
-889 EMSTEW
+889 EMAGKW
-895 TYPYTRQEAVYPV
+895 DYPYTRQEALYPV
-908 ESLVANKYFPPVKRI
+908 KSLVANKYFPPVKRI

-929 RNLFCSCV
+929 RNLFCSCI
-937 STKDFA
+937 TTDDFK

>member
-1 MNLFFN
+1 
-7 IEHPMSNEF
+7 MSDF

-22 PSADDIISMLNSI
+22 PSEVDIVSMLTI
-35 NCKSV
+35 IEQKSV
-40 DEVVAQTVP
+40 ADVVSKTVP
-49 ESILFGNRMNVEEGL
+49 ESILFGNRMAIDEGIS
-64 TERDSLELATQ
+64 ERDTLALATELANQNT
-75 LAGENILA
+75 IA

-90 YYGTLMPSV
+90 YYGTLIPTV

-155 CAEAMMMAKRTNR
+155 AAEAMMMAKRVNR
-168 KNKSNRFLV
+168 KNKSNRFLI
-177 DSNTN
+177 DRNTHP
-182 AQTITILQTRAKPLG
+182 QTITILQTRAKPLG
-197 IELVIEDVQN
+197 IELVVADIQGDD
-207 NNFSDCFAVLMQSPG
+207 FSDCFATLLQSPG
-222 TNGEVRDLSSD
+222 TNGEVRDLSAD
-233 IAKAKDNG
+233 IAKAKMQNV
-241 ALTIVACDVLAL
+241 LTIVACDLLAL
-253 ALIKTPAEMG
+253 TLLKTPAEMG
-263 ADIAVGNSQRFGV
+263 ADIAIGNSQRFGV
-276 PMGFGGPHAAYL
+276 PMGFGGPHAAFL

-294 KRMVPGRL
+294 KRMVPGRI
-302 IGVSQDVLGNP
+302 IGVSQDTLGNL

-352 HGAAGLKKIASKV
+352 HGAKGLKNIATKV
-365 HAKAASLAASL
+365 HLKAATLAKSLSD
-376 QAAGFDLAAEQFFD
+376 AGFELASTQFFD
-390 TITINTDNAQALFKL
+390 TITINTDKAQALFKQ
-405 AQQASINLRLL
+405 AQEKNINLRLL
-416 SDTQLSIA
+416 NDNQLTIA
-424 VDETTTEAELSNLL
+424 MDETTTTEDLKSLLAIFGQGSFGQGSTLSCFDKVEPCHGQVRESVFLTHP
-438 NVFSVSELT
+438 VFSL
-447 NSEGVLSQH
+447 H
-456 MMRKTAYLTHSV
+456 
-468 FSNYHSETEMMR
+468 HSETEMMR

-522 LHPYAPTEQTKGY
+522 LHPYAPATQTQGY
-535 QQLFKDLEHSLC
+535 QQLFKDLEYALC
-547 EVTGYD
+547 EITGYD

-564 GEFAGLLAIHAYHD
+564 GEFAGLLAIHAYHQ

-590 PSSAHGTNPASAIM
+590 PSSAHGTNPASAVM

-612 KCDESGNIDID
+612 KCDESGNISVD
-623 DLKAKVEK
+623 DLQEKAQK
-631 HADNLSAIMVT
+631 HADNLAAIMVT
-642 YPSTHGVFEVAI
+642 YPSTHGVFEVQI
-654 KEICE
+654 QKICD
-659 IIHAAG
+659 IIHTRG

-679 GVTRMGEFGADVSHI
+679 GITRMGEFGADVSHI

-716 KAHLAEFLP
+716 KAHLAQFLP
-725 GNPLEKDSNAVS
+725 GDPLVKDSNAVS

-755 LLGKYGMQRSTE
+755 LLGKHGMQRSTE
-767 VAIVSAN
+767 IAIVSAN
-774 YIANALA
+774 YIATELKDH
-781 QSFPILYRGDQGM
+781 FPILYRGDQGM

-807 EQSGISEE
+807 DESGITEE

-828 PTMSFPVAGTLMIE
+828 PTMSFPVSGTLMIE

-857 AMISIHDEIQKVI
+857 AMVSIYNEIQNVI
-870 DGRWD
+870 SGKWD
-875 KDNNPLKNAPHTAH
+875 RENNPLKNAPHTAH
-889 EMSTEW
+889 EMSGEW
-895 TYPYTRQEAVYPV
+895 NYPYTRTQALYPV

-929 RNLFCSCV
+929 RNLFCSCI
-937 STKDFA
+937 TTEDFK

>member
-1 MNLFFN
+1 
-7 IEHPMSNEF
+7 MSNEF

-22 PSADDIISMLNSI
+22 PSAEDITSMLNSI
-35 NCKSV
+35 NCKTV
-40 DEVVAQTVP
+40 DEVISKTVP
-49 ESILFGNRMNVEEGL
+49 ESILFGNRMNVDEGL
-64 TERDSLELATQ
+64 TERDSLELATK
-75 LAGENILA
+75 LAGENIIA

-90 YYGTLMPSV
+90 YYGTLMPTV

-155 CAEAMMMAKRTNR
+155 CAEAMMMAKRANR
-168 KNKSNRFLV
+168 KNKSNRFLI

-182 AQTITILQTRAKPLG
+182 IQTITILQTRAKPLG
-197 IELVIEDVQN
+197 IELVVDDIKN
-207 NNFSDCFAVLMQSPG
+207 NDCNDYFAALIQSPA
-222 TNGEVRDLSSD
+222 TNGEVRDLSND
-233 IAKAKDNG
+233 IAKAKANG
-241 ALTIVACDVLAL
+241 VLTIVACDVLAL
-253 ALIKTPAEMG
+253 ALIKTPADMG

-352 HGAAGLKKIASKV
+352 HGAKGLKKISTKV
-365 HAKAASLAASL
+365 HTKASSLAASL
-376 QAAGFDLAAEQFFD
+376 SSAGFELAADQFFD
-390 TITINTDNAQALFKL
+390 TITIVTDQAKVLFERAQKAG
-405 AQQASINLRLL
+405 INLRLL
-416 SDTQLSIA
+416 NHNQLSIS
-424 VDETTTEAELSNLL
+424 VDETTTETELLALL
-438 NVFSVSELT
+438 TVFSIDKLVESDGILSENML
-447 NSEGVLSQH
+447 
-456 MMRKTAYLTHSV
+456 RKSKYLTHPV
-468 FSNYHSETEMMR
+468 FSDYHCETEMMR

-522 LHPYAPTEQTKGY
+522 LHPYAPVDQTKGY
-535 QQLFKDLEHSLC
+535 QQLFKDLEHDLC
-547 EVTGYD
+547 EITGYD

-564 GEFAGLLAIHAYHD
+564 GEFAGLLAIHAYHE
-578 SRGDAHRNICLI
+578 SRGDHDRNICLI
-590 PSSAHGTNPASAIM
+590 PSSAHGTNPASAVM

-623 DLKAKVEK
+623 DLNVKVQK
-631 HADNLSAIMVT
+631 HTDKLAAIMVT
-642 YPSTHGVFEVAI
+642 YPSTHGVFEVEI
-654 KEICE
+654 KNICE
-659 IIHAAG
+659 IIHTAG

-679 GVTRMGEFGADVSHI
+679 GVTRMGEFGADVSHL

-725 GNPLEKDSNAVS
+725 GDPLVPNSNAVS
-737 AAMYGS
+737 SAMYGS

-767 VAIVSAN
+767 IAIVSAN
-774 YIANALA
+774 YIAHELA
-781 QSFPILYRGDQGM
+781 QSYPILYRGDQGM

-842 PTESESKREIDRFIT
+842 PTESESKREIDRFIV
-857 AMISIHDEIQKVI
+857 AMVSIHDEIQKVI
-870 DGRWD
+870 SGEWD

-889 EMSTEW
+889 EMTSEW
-895 TYPYTRQEAVYPV
+895 TYPYTRQEALYPV

-937 STKDFA
+937 TTEDFA

>member
-1 MNLFFN
+1 
-7 IEHPMSNEF
+7 MSNEF

-22 PSADDIISMLNSI
+22 PSAQDITSMLNSI
-35 NCKSV
+35 NCKTV
-40 DEVVAQTVP
+40 DEVISKTVP
-49 ESILFGNRMNVEEGL
+49 ESILFGNRMNVDEGL
-64 TERDSLELATQ
+64 TERDSLELATK
-75 LAGENILA
+75 LAGENIIA

-90 YYGTLMPSV
+90 YYGTLMPTV

-113 YTPYQAEISQG
+113 YSPYQAEIAQG

-135 IIDLTG
+135 IVDLTG

-155 CAEAMMMAKRTNR
+155 CAEAMTMAKRANR
-168 KNKSNRFLV
+168 KNKSNRFLI

-182 AQTITILQTRAKPLG
+182 IQTINVLQTRAKPLG
-197 IELVIEDVQN
+197 IELVVDDIKN
-207 NNFSDCFAVLMQSPG
+207 NDCNDYFAALIQSPA
-222 TNGEVRDLSSD
+222 TNGEVRDLSND
-233 IAKAKDNG
+233 IAKAKANG
-241 ALTIVACDVLAL
+241 VLTIVACDVLAL
-253 ALIKTPAEMG
+253 ALIKTPADMG

-294 KRMVPGRL
+294 ARMVPGRL

-352 HGAAGLKKIASKV
+352 HGAKGLKKISTKV
-365 HAKAASLAASL
+365 HTKASSLAASL
-376 QAAGFDLAAEQFFD
+376 SSAGFELAADQFFD
-390 TITINTDNAQALFKL
+390 TITIVTDQAKVLFERAQKAG
-405 AQQASINLRLL
+405 INLRLL
-416 SDTQLSIA
+416 HDNQLSIS
-424 VDETTTEAELSNLL
+424 VDETTTEAELLALL
-438 NVFSVSELT
+438 TVFSIDKLVESDGILFENML
-447 NSEGVLSQH
+447 
-456 MMRKTAYLTHSV
+456 RKSKYLTHPV
-468 FSNYHSETEMMR
+468 FSDYHCETEMMR

-522 LHPYAPTEQTKGY
+522 LHPYAPVDQTKGY
-535 QQLFKDLEHSLC
+535 QQLFKDLEHDLC
-547 EVTGYD
+547 EITGYD

-564 GEFAGLLAIHAYHD
+564 GEFAGLLAIHAYHE
-578 SRGDAHRNICLI
+578 SRGDHDRNICLI
-590 PSSAHGTNPASAIM
+590 PSSAHGTNPASAVM

-623 DLKAKVEK
+623 DLNVKVQK
-631 HADNLSAIMVT
+631 HTDKLAAIMVT
-642 YPSTHGVFEVAI
+642 YPSTHGVFEVEI
-654 KEICE
+654 KNICE
-659 IIHAAG
+659 IIHTAG

-679 GVTRMGEFGADVSHI
+679 GVTRMGEFGADVSHL

-725 GNPLEKDSNAVS
+725 GDPLVPNSNAVS
-737 AAMYGS
+737 SAMYGS

-767 VAIVSAN
+767 IAIVSAN
-774 YIANALA
+774 YIAHELA
-781 QSFPILYRGDQGM
+781 QSYPILYRGDQGM

-842 PTESESKREIDRFIT
+842 PTESESKREIDRFIV
-857 AMISIHDEIQKVI
+857 AMVSIHDEIQKVI
-870 DGRWD
+870 SGEWD

-889 EMSTEW
+889 EMTSEW
-895 TYPYTRQEAVYPV
+895 TYPYTRQEALYPV

-937 STKDFA
+937 TTEDFI

>member
-1 MNLFFN
+1 
-7 IEHPMSNEF
+7 MSNEF

-22 PSADDIISMLNSI
+22 PSAEDITSMLNSI
-35 NCKSV
+35 NCKTV
-40 DEVVAQTVP
+40 DEVISKTVP
-49 ESILFGNRMNVEEGL
+49 ESILFGNRMNVDEGL
-64 TERDSLELATQ
+64 TERDSLELATK
-75 LAGENILA
+75 LAGENIIA

-90 YYGTLMPSV
+90 YYGTLMPTV

-113 YTPYQAEISQG
+113 YSPYQAEIAQG

-135 IIDLTG
+135 IVDLTG

-155 CAEAMMMAKRTNR
+155 CAEAMMMAKRANR
-168 KNKSNRFLV
+168 KNKSNRFLI

-182 AQTITILQTRAKPLG
+182 IQTITILQTRSKPLG
-197 IELVIEDVQN
+197 IELVVEDIQN
-207 NNFSDCFAVLMQSPG
+207 NDFSDCFAALLQSPG
-222 TNGEVRDLSSD
+222 TNGEVRDLSND
-233 IAKAKDNG
+233 IAKAKANG
-241 ALTIVACDVLAL
+241 VLTIVACDLLAL
-253 ALIKTPAEMG
+253 ALIKTPADMG

-345 AAAYGIY
+345 AAAYGVY
-352 HGAAGLKKIASKV
+352 HGAKGLKKISTKV
-365 HAKAASLAASL
+365 HAKASSLAASL
-376 QAAGFDLAAEQFFD
+376 SSAGFELAADQFFD
-390 TITINTDNAQALFKL
+390 TITIVTDQAKVLFERAQKAG
-405 AQQASINLRLL
+405 INLRLL
-416 SDTQLSIA
+416 HDNQLSIS
-424 VDETTTEAELSNLL
+424 VDETTTEAELLALL
-438 NVFSVSELT
+438 AVFSIDKLVESDGILSENML
-447 NSEGVLSQH
+447 
-456 MMRKTAYLTHSV
+456 RKSKYLTHPV
-468 FSNYHSETEMMR
+468 FSDYHCETEMMR

-522 LHPYAPTEQTKGY
+522 LHPYAPVDQTKGY
-535 QQLFKDLEHSLC
+535 QQLFKDLEHDLC

-564 GEFAGLLAIHAYHD
+564 GEFAGLLAIHAYHE
-578 SRGDAHRNICLI
+578 SRGDHDRNICLI
-590 PSSAHGTNPASAIM
+590 PSSAHGTNPASAVM

-612 KCDESGNIDID
+612 KCDESGNVDID
-623 DLKAKVEK
+623 DLNIKVQK
-631 HADNLSAIMVT
+631 HADKLAAIMVT
-642 YPSTHGVFEVAI
+642 YPSTHGVFEVEI
-654 KEICE
+654 KNICE
-659 IIHAAG
+659 IIHTAG

-679 GVTRMGEFGADVSHI
+679 GVTRMGEFGADVSHL

-725 GNPLEKDSNAVS
+725 GDPLVPNSNAVS
-737 AAMYGS
+737 SAMYGS

-767 VAIVSAN
+767 IAIVSAN
-774 YIANALA
+774 YIAHELA
-781 QSFPILYRGDQGM
+781 QSYPILYRGDQGM

-842 PTESESKREIDRFIT
+842 PTESESKREIDRFIV

-870 DGRWD
+870 SGEWD

-889 EMSTEW
+889 EMTSEW
-895 TYPYTRQEAVYPV
+895 TYPYTRQEALYPV

-937 STKDFA
+937 TTEDFA

>member
-1 MNLFFN
+1 
-7 IEHPMSNEF
+7 MSNEF

-22 PSADDIISMLNSI
+22 PSAEDITSMLNSI
-35 NCKSV
+35 NCKTV
-40 DEVVAQTVP
+40 DEVISKTVP
-49 ESILFGNRMNVEEGL
+49 ESILFGNRMNVDEGL
-64 TERDSLELATQ
+64 TERDSLELATK
-75 LAGENILA
+75 LAGENIIA

-90 YYGTLMPSV
+90 YYGTLMPTV

-155 CAEAMMMAKRTNR
+155 CAEAMMMAKRANR
-168 KNKSNRFLV
+168 KNKSNRFLI

-182 AQTITILQTRAKPLG
+182 IQTITILQTRAKPLG
-197 IELVIEDVQN
+197 IELVVEDIQN
-207 NNFSDCFAVLMQSPG
+207 NDFSDCFAALLQSPG
-222 TNGEVRDLSSD
+222 TNGEVRDLSND
-233 IAKAKDNG
+233 IAKAKANG
-241 ALTIVACDVLAL
+241 VLTIVACDVLAL
-253 ALIKTPAEMG
+253 ALIKTPADMG

-294 KRMVPGRL
+294 ARMVPGRL

-352 HGAAGLKKIASKV
+352 HGAKGLKKISTKV
-365 HAKAASLAASL
+365 HTKASSLAASL
-376 QAAGFDLAAEQFFD
+376 SSAGFELAADQFFD
-390 TITINTDNAQALFKL
+390 TITIVTDQAKVLFERAQKAG
-405 AQQASINLRLL
+405 INLRLL
-416 SDTQLSIA
+416 NHNQLSIS
-424 VDETTTEAELSNLL
+424 VDETTTETELLALL
-438 NVFSVSELT
+438 TVFSIDKLVESDGILSENML
-447 NSEGVLSQH
+447 
-456 MMRKTAYLTHSV
+456 RKSKYLTHPV
-468 FSNYHSETEMMR
+468 FSDYHCETEMMR

-522 LHPYAPTEQTKGY
+522 LHPYAPVDQTKGY
-535 QQLFKDLEHSLC
+535 QQLFKDLEHDLC
-547 EVTGYD
+547 EITGYD

-564 GEFAGLLAIHAYHD
+564 GEFAGLLAIHAYHE
-578 SRGDAHRNICLI
+578 SRGDHDRNICLI
-590 PSSAHGTNPASAIM
+590 PSSAHGTNPASAVM

-623 DLKAKVEK
+623 DLNVKVQK
-631 HADNLSAIMVT
+631 HTDKLAAIMVT
-642 YPSTHGVFEVAI
+642 YPSTHGVFEVEI
-654 KEICE
+654 KNICE
-659 IIHAAG
+659 IIHTAG

-679 GVTRMGEFGADVSHI
+679 GVTRMGEFGADVSHL

-725 GNPLEKDSNAVS
+725 GDPLVPNSNAVS
-737 AAMYGS
+737 SAMYGS

-767 VAIVSAN
+767 IAIVSAN
-774 YIANALA
+774 YIAHELA
-781 QSFPILYRGDQGM
+781 QSYPILYRGDQGM

-842 PTESESKREIDRFIT
+842 PTESESKREIDRFIV
-857 AMISIHDEIQKVI
+857 AMVSIHDEIQKVI
-870 DGRWD
+870 SGEWD

-889 EMSTEW
+889 EMTSEW
-895 TYPYTRQEAVYPV
+895 TYPYTRQEALYPV

-937 STKDFA
+937 TTEDFA

>member
-1 MNLFFN
+1 
-7 IEHPMSNEF
+7 MSNEF

-22 PSADDIISMLNSI
+22 PNQTDIDTMLDSI
-35 NCKSV
+35 GCASV
-40 DEVVAQTVP
+40 HEVVSRTVP
-49 ESILFGNRMNVEEGL
+49 ESILFGNRMEVDEGL
-64 TERDSLELATQ
+64 SERDTLELATK
-75 LAGENILA
+75 LAGQNQLF

-124 RLEMLLNFQQM
+124 RLEMLLTFQQM

-155 CAEAMMMAKRTNR
+155 AAEAMMMAKRANK

-177 DSNTN
+177 DSNTHP
-182 AQTITILQTRAKPLG
+182 QTITILQTRAKPLG
-197 IELVIEDVQN
+197 IELVVDSIQA
-207 NNFSDCFAVLMQSPG
+207 SDFNDYFAVLMQSPG
-222 TNGEVRDLSSD
+222 TNGEVRDLTSD
-233 IAKAKDNG
+233 IAKAKDSG
-241 ALTIVACDVLAL
+241 LLTIVACDILAL
-253 ALIKTPAEMG
+253 TLIKTPSEMG
-263 ADIAVGNSQRFGV
+263 ADIAIGNSQRFGV
-276 PMGFGGPHAAYL
+276 PMGFGGPHAAFL
-288 ATRDEF
+288 ATHDEF
-294 KRMVPGRL
+294 KRMVPGRI

-313 AMRMSLQTREQHI
+313 AMRMALQTREQHI

-352 HGAAGLKKIASKV
+352 HGAKGLRKIASKV
-365 HAKAASLAASL
+365 HDKASSLADNL
-376 QAAGFDLAAEQFFD
+376 VNAGFELASSQFFD
-390 TITINTDNAQALFKL
+390 TITINTNDAQSLFIK
-405 AQQASINLRLL
+405 AQKNQINLRLL
-416 SDTQLSIA
+416 NDNQLTIA
-424 VDETTTEAELSNLL
+424 VDETTTDKDLL
-438 NVFSVSELT
+438 ALLEVFSISTMAESEMHLSEDT
-447 NSEGVLSQH
+447 LRNS
-456 MMRKTAYLTHSV
+456 TYLTHSV

-507 AATQMYPISLPGFSK
+507 AATQMYPISLPGFAS
-522 LHPYAPTEQTKGY
+522 LHPYAPTEQTQGY
-535 QQLFKDLEHSLC
+535 QQLFKDLEYALA

-564 GEFAGLLAIHAYHD
+564 GEFAGLLAIHAYHE
-578 SRGDAHRNICLI
+578 SRGDFDRNICLI
-590 PSSAHGTNPASAIM
+590 PSSAHGTNPASAVM

-612 KCDESGNIDID
+612 KCDESGNIDIN
-623 DLKAKVEK
+623 DLKAKTEK
-631 HADNLSAIMVT
+631 HADKLSAIMVT
-642 YPSTHGVFEVAI
+642 YPSTHGVFETEI
-654 KEICE
+654 KQVCD
-659 IIHAAG
+659 IIHNAG
-665 GQVYLDGAN
+665 AQVYLDGAN

-679 GVTRMGEFGADVSHI
+679 GITRMGEFGADVSHI

-716 KAHLAEFLP
+716 KSHLAEFLP
-725 GNPLEKDSNAVS
+725 GNPLERDSNAVS

-767 VAIVSAN
+767 VSIVSAN
-774 YIANALA
+774 YIANELKDY
-781 QSFPILYRGDQGM
+781 FPILYRGDQGF
-794 VAHECIIDIRPLK
+794 VAHECIIDIRPIK

-842 PTESESKREIDRFIT
+842 PTESESKHEIDRFIT
-857 AMISIHDEIQKVI
+857 AMISIHDEIQKVAS
-870 DGRWD
+870 GEWD
-875 KDNNPLKNAPHTAH
+875 KNNNPLKNAPHTAH
-889 EMSTEW
+889 EMAGEW
-895 TYPYTRQEAVYPV
+895 NYPYSRIEALYPV
-908 ESLVANKYFPPVKRI
+908 ESLKNSKYFPPVKRI

-929 RNLFCSCV
+929 RNLFCSCI
-937 STKDFA
+937 TTEDFA

>member
-1 MNLFFN
+1 
-7 IEHPMSNEF
+7 MSDF

-22 PSADDIISMLNSI
+22 PSEADIASMLSTI
-35 NCKSV
+35 GQESV
-40 DEVVAQTVP
+40 DAVISKTVP
-49 ESILFGNRMNVEEGL
+49 KSILFGNRMDMDEGMS
-64 TERDSLELATQ
+64 ERDTLALATELAGQNT
-75 LAGENILA
+75 IA

-135 IIDLTG
+135 IMDLTG

-155 CAEAMMMAKRTNR
+155 AAEAMMMAKRANR
-168 KNKSNRFLV
+168 KNKSNNFLV

-182 AQTITILQTRAKPLG
+182 PQTITILQTRAKPLG
-197 IELVIEDVQN
+197 IELLVEDIKGN
-207 NNFSDCFAVLMQSPG
+207 DFADCFAVLMQSPG
-222 TNGEVRDLSSD
+222 TNGEVRDLSDD
-233 IAKAKDNG
+233 IAKAKAQG
-241 ALTIVACDVLAL
+241 ALTIVACDLLAL
-253 ALIKTPAEMG
+253 TLIKTPAEMG
-263 ADIAVGNSQRFGV
+263 ADIAIGNSQRFGV
-276 PMGFGGPHAAYL
+276 PMGFGGPHAAFL
-288 ATRDEF
+288 ATRDAF

-352 HGAAGLKKIASKV
+352 HGAKGLKNIATKV
-365 HAKAASLAASL
+365 HLKATTLAKSLTSV
-376 QAAGFDLAAEQFFD
+376 GFDLVSDAFFD
-390 TITINTDNAQALFKL
+390 TITINTDKAQTLFTR
-405 AQQASINLRLL
+405 AQEKGINLRLL
-416 SDTQLSIA
+416 GDNQLTIA
-424 VDETTTEAELSNLL
+424 VDETTTDEELSALL
-438 NVFSVSELT
+438 LVFSITDVAYGSVNLDATMSRDSE
-447 NSEGVLSQH
+447 
-456 MMRKTAYLTHSV
+456 YLTHPV
-468 FSNYHSETEMMR
+468 FSLYHSETEMMR

-507 AATQMYPISLPGFSK
+507 AATQMYPISLPGFSQ
-522 LHPYAPTEQTKGY
+522 LHPYAPVEQTQGY
-535 QQLFKDLEHSLC
+535 QQLFKDLARALAQ
-547 EVTGYD
+547 VTGYD

-578 SRGDAHRNICLI
+578 SRGDSQRNICLI
-590 PSSAHGTNPASAIM
+590 PSSAHGTNPASAVM

-612 KCDESGNIDID
+612 KCDKSGNIDID
-623 DLKAKVEK
+623 DLQQKAEK

-642 YPSTHGVFEVAI
+642 YPSTHGVFEVEI
-654 KEICE
+654 KNICD
-659 IIHAAG
+659 IIHAKG

-679 GVTRMGEFGADVSHI
+679 GITRMGEFGADVSHI

-725 GNPLEKDSNAVS
+725 GDPLIKDSNAVS

-755 LLGKYGMQRSTE
+755 LLGKQGMQRSTE
-767 VAIVSAN
+767 IAIVSAN
-774 YIANALA
+774 YIADELKDY
-781 QSFPILYRGDQGM
+781 FPILYRGNQGM

-857 AMISIHDEIQKVI
+857 AMVSIHSEIQKVI
-870 DGRWD
+870 SGEWD
-875 KDNNPLKNAPHTAH
+875 KDNNPLKNAPHTAV
-889 EMSTEW
+889 EMAGEW
-895 TYPYTRQEAVYPV
+895 HYPYTRTDALYPV
-908 ESLVANKYFPPVKRI
+908 ESLLANKYFPPVKRI

-929 RNLFCSCV
+929 RNLFCSCITTEAFENL
-937 STKDFA
+937 S

>member
-1 MNLFFN
+1 
-7 IEHPMSNEF
+7 MSNEF

-22 PSADDIISMLNSI
+22 PNQAEIDAMLSAIGCD
-35 NCKSV
+35 SV
-40 DEVVAQTVP
+40 EQVVARTVP
-49 ESILFGNRMNVEEGL
+49 ESILFGNRMEVEEGL
-64 TERDSLELATQ
+64 TERDSLALAKK
-75 LAGENILA
+75 LAGQNQLFS
-83 TNFIGQG
+83 NFIGQG
-90 YYGTLMPSV
+90 YYGTLMPTV

-124 RLEMLLNFQQM
+124 RLEMLLTFQQM
-135 IIDLTG
+135 IMDLTG

-155 CAEAMMMAKRTNR
+155 AAEAMMMAKRANK

-177 DSNTN
+177 DSNTHP
-182 AQTITILQTRAKPLG
+182 QTITILQTRAKPIG

-207 NNFSDCFAVLMQSPG
+207 NDFSDCFAVLMQSPG
-222 TNGEVRDLSSD
+222 TNGEVRDLTTD
-233 IAKAKDNG
+233 IAKAKE
-241 ALTIVACDVLAL
+241 ASVLTIVACDILAL
-253 ALIKTPAEMG
+253 TLIKSPAEMG
-263 ADIAVGNSQRFGV
+263 ADIAIGNSQRFGV
-276 PMGFGGPHAAYL
+276 PMGFGGPHAAFL

-294 KRMVPGRL
+294 KRMVPGRI
-302 IGVSQDVLGNP
+302 IGVSQDVHGNP

-352 HGAAGLKKIASKV
+352 HGANGLRKIANKV
-365 HAKAASLAASL
+365 HIKASSLAKSL
-376 QAAGFDLAAEQFFD
+376 TQAGFELASKQFFD
-390 TITINTDNAQALFKL
+390 TITLNTTDAQALFAK
-405 AQQASINLRLL
+405 AQAQNINLRLL
-416 SDTQLSIA
+416 SDNQLTIA
-424 VDETTTEAELSNLL
+424 VDETTTTQDLSELLA
-438 NVFSVSELT
+438 VFSVDSLTESESSLT
-447 NSEGVLSQH
+447 SAMLRDSD
-456 MMRKTAYLTHSV
+456 YLTHSV
-468 FSNYHSETEMMR
+468 FSRYHSETEMMR

-507 AATQMYPISLPGFSK
+507 AATQMYPISLPGFSSM
-522 LHPYAPTEQTKGY
+522 HPYAPVDQTKGY
-535 QQLFKDLEHSLC
+535 QQLFKDLEHALA

-564 GEFAGLLAIHAYHD
+564 GEFSGLLAIHSYHE
-578 SRGDAHRNICLI
+578 SRGDFDRNICLI
-590 PSSAHGTNPASAIM
+590 PSSAHGTNPASAVM

-612 KCDESGNIDID
+612 KCDESGNIDIN
-623 DLKAKVEK
+623 DLKTKAEK
-631 HADNLSAIMVT
+631 HADKLSAIMVT
-642 YPSTHGVFEVAI
+642 YPSTHGVFEVEI
-654 KEICE
+654 KQVCD
-659 IIHAAG
+659 IIHNHG

-679 GVTRMGEFGADVSHI
+679 GITRMGEFGADVSHI

-725 GNPLEKDSNAVS
+725 GNPLERDSNAVS

-767 VAIVSAN
+767 IAIVSAN
-774 YIANALA
+774 YMASELKAF
-781 QSFPILYRGDQGM
+781 FPILYQGDQGF

-842 PTESESKREIDRFIT
+842 PTESESKGEMDRF
-857 AMISIHDEIQKVI
+857 
-870 DGRWD
+870 
-875 KDNNPLKNAPHTAH
+875 
-889 EMSTEW
+889 
-895 TYPYTRQEAVYPV
+895 
-908 ESLVANKYFPPVKRI
+908 
-923 DNVYGD
+923 
-929 RNLFCSCV
+929 
-937 STKDFA
+937 

>member
-1 MNLFFN
+1 M
-7 IEHPMSNEF
+7 
-16 LDRHIG
+16 
-22 PSADDIISMLNSI
+22 
-35 NCKSV
+35 
-40 DEVVAQTVP
+40 
-49 ESILFGNRMNVEEGL
+49 
-64 TERDSLELATQ
+64 
-75 LAGENILA
+75 
-83 TNFIGQG
+83 
-90 YYGTLMPSV
+90 
-99 IQRNILENPGWYTA
+99 
-113 YTPYQAEISQG
+113 
-124 RLEMLLNFQQM
+124 
-135 IIDLTG
+135 
-141 MDISNASLLDEPTA
+141 
-155 CAEAMMMAKRTNR
+155 
-168 KNKSNRFLV
+168 
-177 DSNTN
+177 
-182 AQTITILQTRAKPLG
+182 
-197 IELVIEDVQN
+197 
-207 NNFSDCFAVLMQSPG
+207 
-222 TNGEVRDLSSD
+222 
-233 IAKAKDNG
+233 
-241 ALTIVACDVLAL
+241 LTIVACDVLAL

-276 PMGFGGPHAAYL
+276 PMGFGGPHAAFL

-345 AAAYGIY
+345 AAAYGVY
-352 HGAAGLKKIASKV
+352 HGAKGLKKIAIKV
-365 HAKAASLAASL
+365 HAKASSLAASL
-376 QAAGFDLAAEQFFD
+376 QSAGFELATEQFFD
-390 TITINTDNAQALFKL
+390 TITIDTDQAKTLFDK
-405 AQQASINLRLL
+405 AQQADINLRLL
-416 SDTQLSIA
+416 SDNQLSIS
-424 VDETTTEAELSNLL
+424 VDETTTQAELLALL
-438 NVFSVSELT
+438 AILSVGELT
-447 NSEGVLSQH
+447 QKDSVLSAE
-456 MMRKTAYLTHSV
+456 MMRQSDYLTHPV
-468 FSNYHSETEMMR
+468 FSQYHSETEMMR

-507 AATQMYPISLPGFSK
+507 AATQMYPITLPGFSS
-522 LHPYAPTEQTKGY
+522 LHPYAPADQSKGY
-535 QQLFKDLEHSLC
+535 QQLFKDLEHALC

-564 GEFAGLLAIHAYHD
+564 GEFAGLLAIHSYHE
-578 SRGDAHRNICLI
+578 SRGDFDRNICLI
-590 PSSAHGTNPASAIM
+590 PSSAHGTNPASAVM

-612 KCDESGNIDID
+612 KCDEAGNIDID
-623 DLKAKVEK
+623 DLKAKAEK
-631 HADNLSAIMVT
+631 HSEKLSAIMVT
-642 YPSTHGVFEVAI
+642 YPSTHGVFEVEI
-654 KEICE
+654 KQICD

-679 GVTRMGEFGADVSHI
+679 GITRMGEFGADVSHI

-725 GNPLEKDSNAVS
+725 GNPLERNSNAVS

-774 YIANALA
+774 YMANELA
-781 QSFPILYRGDQGM
+781 KNFPILYRGDQGM
-794 VAHECIIDIRPLK
+794 VAHECIVDIRPLK
-807 EQSGISEE
+807 DKSGISEE

-842 PTESESKREIDRFIT
+842 PTESESKTEIDRFIT
-857 AMISIHDEIQKVI
+857 AMASIHDEIQKVI
-870 DGRWD
+870 SGEWD
-875 KDNNPLKNAPHTAH
+875 KDNNPLKNAPHTAL
-889 EMSTEW
+889 EMAGNW
-895 TYPYTRQEAVYPV
+895 DYPYTRKEALYPV
-908 ESLVANKYFPPVKRI
+908 DSLITNKYFPPVKRI

-937 STKDFA
+937 TTEDFA

>member
-1 MNLFFN
+1 
-7 IEHPMSNEF
+7 MSNEF

-22 PSADDIISMLNSI
+22 PSAEDITSMLDAI
-35 NCKSV
+35 NCKTV
-40 DEVVAQTVP
+40 DEVISKTVP
-49 ESILFGNRMNVEEGL
+49 NAILFGNRMEVDEGL
-64 TERDSLELATQ
+64 TERDSLELATK
-75 LAGENILA
+75 LASDNVLA
-83 TNFIGQG
+83 MNFIGQG
-90 YYGTLMPSV
+90 YYGTLMPTV

-155 CAEAMMMAKRTNR
+155 CAEAMMMAKRANR
-168 KNKSNRFLV
+168 KNKSNKFLI

-182 AQTITILQTRAKPLG
+182 IQTITILQTRAKPLG
-197 IELVIEDVQN
+197 IELVVEDIQN
-207 NNFSDCFAVLMQSPG
+207 NDFSDCFAALLQSPG
-222 TNGEVRDLSSD
+222 ANGEVRDLTSD

-241 ALTIVACDVLAL
+241 VLTIVACDVLAL

-294 KRMVPGRL
+294 KRMVPGRI

-345 AAAYGIY
+345 AAAYGVY

-365 HAKAASLAASL
+365 HAKTSNLAASL
-376 QAAGFDLAAEQFFD
+376 SVAGFELAATQFFD
-390 TITINTDNAQALFKL
+390 TITIKTDKAQDLFTSAHKMG
-405 AQQASINLRLL
+405 INIRLL
-416 SDTQLSIA
+416 NDTQLSLS
-424 VDETTTEAELSNLL
+424 VDETTTEAQLLALLS
-438 NVFSVSELT
+438 VFSIDKLLESDAA
-447 NSEGVLSQH
+447 LSVD
-456 MMRKTAYLTHSV
+456 MMRTTEYLTHPV
-468 FSNYHSETEMMR
+468 FSLYHSETEMMR

-522 LHPYAPTEQTKGY
+522 LHPYAPEDQTQGY
-535 QQLFKDLEHSLC
+535 QQLFKDLEHALC

-564 GEFAGLLAIHAYHD
+564 GEFAGLLAIHSYHQ
-578 SRGDAHRNICLI
+578 SRGDHDRNICLI
-590 PSSAHGTNPASAIM
+590 PSSAHGTNPASAVM

-612 KCDESGNIDID
+612 KCDEAGNIDIN
-623 DLKAKVEK
+623 DLKTKVEK
-631 HADNLSAIMVT
+631 HQDKLAAIMVT
-642 YPSTHGVFEVAI
+642 YPSTHGVFEVEI
-654 KEICE
+654 KNICD
-659 IIHAAG
+659 IIHNAG

-679 GVTRMGEFGADVSHI
+679 GITRMGEFGADVSHI

-716 KAHLAEFLP
+716 KSHLAPFLP
-725 GNPLEKDSNAVS
+725 GDPLDKDSNAVS

-774 YIANALA
+774 YIADALKD
-781 QSFPILYRGDQGM
+781 SFPILYRGDQGM

-807 EQSGISEE
+807 AQSDISEE

-870 DGRWD
+870 SGEWD

-889 EMSTEW
+889 EMAGEW
-895 TYPYTRQEAVYPV
+895 NYPYTRQEALYPV
-908 ESLVANKYFPPVKRI
+908 QTLVTNKYFPPVKRI

-929 RNLFCSCV
+929 RNLFCSCI
-937 STKDFA
+937 TTEDFE

>member
-1 MNLFFN
+1 
-7 IEHPMSNEF
+7 MSNEF

-22 PSADDIISMLNSI
+22 PSAEDITSMLDAI
-35 NCKSV
+35 NCKTV
-40 DEVVAQTVP
+40 HEVISKTVP
-49 ESILFGNRMNVEEGL
+49 NAILFGNRMEVDEGL
-64 TERDSLELATQ
+64 TERDSLELATK
-75 LAGENILA
+75 LASDNVLA

-90 YYGTLMPSV
+90 YYGTLMPTV

-155 CAEAMMMAKRTNR
+155 CAEAMMMAKRANR
-168 KNKSNRFLV
+168 KNKSNKFLI

-182 AQTITILQTRAKPLG
+182 IQTITILQTRAKPLG
-197 IELVIEDVQN
+197 IELVVEDIQN
-207 NNFSDCFAVLMQSPG
+207 NDFSDCFAALLQSPG
-222 TNGEVRDLSSD
+222 ANGEVRDLTSD

-241 ALTIVACDVLAL
+241 VLTIVACDVLAL

-294 KRMVPGRL
+294 KRMVPGRI

-345 AAAYGIY
+345 AAAYGVY

-365 HAKAASLAASL
+365 HAKASNLAASL
-376 QAAGFDLAAEQFFD
+376 SVAGFELAAAQFFD
-390 TITINTDNAQALFKL
+390 TITINTDKAQDLFTS
-405 AQQASINLRLL
+405 AQKMGINIRLL
-416 SDTQLSIA
+416 NDTQLSMS
-424 VDETTTEAELSNLL
+424 VDETTTEAELLALL
-438 NVFSVSELT
+438 SVFSIDKLLESDAA
-447 NSEGVLSQH
+447 LSVD
-456 MMRKTAYLTHSV
+456 MMRTTEYLTHPV
-468 FSNYHSETEMMR
+468 FSLYHSETEMMR

-522 LHPYAPTEQTKGY
+522 LHPYAPEDQTQGY
-535 QQLFKDLEHSLC
+535 QQLFKDLEHALC

-564 GEFAGLLAIHAYHD
+564 GEFAGLLAIHSYHQ
-578 SRGDAHRNICLI
+578 SRGDHDRNICLI
-590 PSSAHGTNPASAIM
+590 PSSAHGTNPASAVM

-612 KCDESGNIDID
+612 KCDEAGNIDIN
-623 DLKAKVEK
+623 DLKAKVKK
-631 HADNLSAIMVT
+631 HEDKLAAIMVT
-642 YPSTHGVFEVAI
+642 YPSTHGVFEVEI
-654 KEICE
+654 KNICD
-659 IIHAAG
+659 IIHNAG

-679 GVTRMGEFGADVSHI
+679 GITRMGEFGADVSHI

-716 KAHLAEFLP
+716 KSHLAPFLP
-725 GNPLEKDSNAVS
+725 GDPLDKDSNAVS

-774 YIANALA
+774 YIADALKD
-781 QSFPILYRGDQGM
+781 SFPILYRGDQGM

-807 EQSGISEE
+807 AQSDISEE

-870 DGRWD
+870 SGEWD
-875 KDNNPLKNAPHTAH
+875 KDDNPLKNAPHTAH
-889 EMSTEW
+889 EMAGEW
-895 TYPYTRQEAVYPV
+895 NYPYTRQEALYPV
-908 ESLVANKYFPPVKRI
+908 RTLVTNKYFPPVKRI

-929 RNLFCSCV
+929 RNLFCSCI
-937 STKDFA
+937 TTEDFE

>member
-1 MNLFFN
+1 M
-7 IEHPMSNEF
+7 
-16 LDRHIG
+16 LD
-22 PSADDIISMLNSI
+22 AI
-35 NCKSV
+35 NCKTV
-40 DEVVAQTVP
+40 DEVISKTVP
-49 ESILFGNRMNVEEGL
+49 NAILFGNRMEVDEGL
-64 TERDSLELATQ
+64 TERDSLELATK
-75 LAGENILA
+75 LASDNVLA
-83 TNFIGQG
+83 MNFIGQG
-90 YYGTLMPSV
+90 YYGTLMPTV

-155 CAEAMMMAKRTNR
+155 CAEAMMMAKRANR
-168 KNKSNRFLV
+168 KNKSNKFLI

-182 AQTITILQTRAKPLG
+182 IQTITILQTRAKPLG
-197 IELVIEDVQN
+197 IELVVEDIQN
-207 NNFSDCFAVLMQSPG
+207 NDFSDCFAALLQSPG
-222 TNGEVRDLSSD
+222 ANGEVRDLTSD

-241 ALTIVACDVLAL
+241 VLTIVACDVLAL

-294 KRMVPGRL
+294 KRMVPGRI

-345 AAAYGIY
+345 AAAYGVY

-365 HAKAASLAASL
+365 HAKASNLAASL
-376 QAAGFDLAAEQFFD
+376 SVAGFELAATQFFD
-390 TITINTDNAQALFKL
+390 TITIKTDKAQDLFTS
-405 AQQASINLRLL
+405 AQKMGINIRLL
-416 SDTQLSIA
+416 NDTQLSMS
-424 VDETTTEAELSNLL
+424 VDETTTEAQLLALLS
-438 NVFSVSELT
+438 VFSIDKLLESDAA
-447 NSEGVLSQH
+447 LSVD
-456 MMRKTAYLTHSV
+456 MMRTTEYLTHPV
-468 FSNYHSETEMMR
+468 FSLYHSETEMMR

-522 LHPYAPTEQTKGY
+522 LHPYAPEDQTQGY
-535 QQLFKDLEHSLC
+535 QQLFKDLEHALC

-564 GEFAGLLAIHAYHD
+564 GEFAGLLAIHSYHQ
-578 SRGDAHRNICLI
+578 SRGDHDRNICLI
-590 PSSAHGTNPASAIM
+590 PSSAHGTNPASAVM

-612 KCDESGNIDID
+612 KCDEAGNIDIN
-623 DLKAKVEK
+623 DLKTKVEK
-631 HADNLSAIMVT
+631 HEDKLAAIMVT
-642 YPSTHGVFEVAI
+642 YPSTHGVFEVEI
-654 KEICE
+654 KNICD
-659 IIHAAG
+659 IIHNAG

-679 GVTRMGEFGADVSHI
+679 GITRMGEFGADVSHI

-716 KAHLAEFLP
+716 KSHLAPFLP
-725 GNPLEKDSNAVS
+725 GDPLDKDSNAVS

-774 YIANALA
+774 YIADALKD
-781 QSFPILYRGDQGM
+781 SFPILYRGDQGM

-807 EQSGISEE
+807 AQSDISEE

-870 DGRWD
+870 SGEWD

-889 EMSTEW
+889 EMAGEW
-895 TYPYTRQEAVYPV
+895 NYPYTRQEALYPV
-908 ESLVANKYFPPVKRI
+908 QTLVTNKYFPPVKRI

-929 RNLFCSCV
+929 RNLFCSCI
-937 STKDFA
+937 TTEDFE

>member
-1 MNLFFN
+1 
-7 IEHPMSNEF
+7 MSNEF

-22 PSADDIISMLNSI
+22 PSAQEITSMLESI
-35 NCKSV
+35 NCKTV
-40 DEVVAQTVP
+40 DEVVSKTVP
-49 ESILFGNRMNVEEGL
+49 DSILFGNRMDVEEGL
-64 TERDSLELATQ
+64 TERDSLELAAK
-75 LAGENILA
+75 LANENVLA

-90 YYGTLMPSV
+90 YYGTLMPTV

-124 RLEMLLNFQQM
+124 RLEMLLTFQQM

-155 CAEAMMMAKRTNR
+155 AAEAMMMAKRANK

-177 DSNTN
+177 DKNTHP
-182 AQTITILQTRAKPLG
+182 QTITILQTRAKPIG
-197 IELVIEDVQN
+197 IELVIEDINN

-222 TNGEVRDLSSD
+222 TNGEVRDLTQD
-233 IAKAKDNG
+233 ISKAKEAG
-241 ALTIVACDVLAL
+241 VLSIVACDILAL
-253 ALIKTPAEMG
+253 TLIKTPAEMG
-263 ADIAVGNSQRFGV
+263 ADIAIGNSQRFGV
-276 PMGFGGPHAAYL
+276 PMGFGGPHAAFL

-294 KRMVPGRL
+294 KRMVPGRI
-302 IGVSQDVLGNP
+302 IGVSKDVHGNP

-352 HGAAGLKKIASKV
+352 HGAKGLKKIASKV
-365 HAKAASLAASL
+365 HAKASGLATSLTS
-376 QAAGFDLAAEQFFD
+376 AGFELASEQFFD
-390 TITINTDNAQALFKL
+390 TITINTTDAQALFAK
-405 AQQASINLRLL
+405 AQAQNINLRLL
-416 SDTQLSIA
+416 SDNQLTIA
-424 VDETTTEAELSNLL
+424 VDETTTTQDLSELLAI
-438 NVFSVSELT
+438 FSVDALTESESSLAT
-447 NSEGVLSQH
+447 DMLRSSG
-456 MMRKTAYLTHSV
+456 YLTHPV
-468 FSNYHSETEMMR
+468 FSHYHSETEMMR

-507 AATQMYPISLPGFSK
+507 AATQMYPISLPGFSS
-522 LHPYAPTEQTKGY
+522 LHPYAPVDQTKGY
-535 QQLFKDLEHSLC
+535 QQLFKDLEYSLC

-564 GEFAGLLAIHAYHD
+564 GEFAGLLAIHSYHE
-578 SRGDAHRNICLI
+578 SRGDFDRNICLI
-590 PSSAHGTNPASAIM
+590 PSSAHGTNPASAVM

-623 DLKAKVEK
+623 DLKAKAEK
-631 HADNLSAIMVT
+631 HTDKLSAIMVT
-642 YPSTHGVFEVAI
+642 YPSTHGVFEVEI
-654 KEICE
+654 KQVCD
-659 IIHAAG
+659 IIHQHG

-679 GVTRMGEFGADVSHI
+679 GITRMGEFGADVSHI

-725 GNPLEKDSNAVS
+725 GDPLIKDSNAVS

-774 YIANALA
+774 YMANELKEF
-781 QSFPILYRGDQGM
+781 FPILYQGDQGF
-794 VAHECIIDIRPLK
+794 VAHECIVDIRPLK

-842 PTESESKREIDRFIT
+842 PTESESKHEIDRFIT
-857 AMISIHDEIQKVI
+857 AMASIHNEIQKVI
-870 DGRWD
+870 EGTWD
-875 KDNNPLKNAPHTAH
+875 KDNNPLKNAPHTAL
-889 EMSTEW
+889 EMAGEW
-895 TYPYTRQEAVYPV
+895 GYPYSREAALYPV
-908 ESLVANKYFPPVKRI
+908 ESLKHSKYFPPVKRI

-929 RNLFCSCV
+929 RNLFCSCI
-937 STKDFA
+937 TTEEFE

>member
-1 MNLFFN
+1 
-7 IEHPMSNEF
+7 
-16 LDRHIG
+16 
-22 PSADDIISMLNSI
+22 
-35 NCKSV
+35 
-40 DEVVAQTVP
+40 
-49 ESILFGNRMNVEEGL
+49 
-64 TERDSLELATQ
+64 
-75 LAGENILA
+75 
-83 TNFIGQG
+83 
-90 YYGTLMPSV
+90 TLMPTV

-124 RLEMLLNFQQM
+124 RLEMLLTFQQM
-135 IIDLTG
+135 IMDLTG

-155 CAEAMMMAKRTNR
+155 AAEAMMMAKRANK

-177 DSNTN
+177 DSNTHP
-182 AQTITILQTRAKPLG
+182 QTITILQTRAKPIG
-197 IELVIEDVQN
+197 IELVIEDIQN
-207 NNFSDCFAVLMQSPG
+207 NDFSDCFAALIQSPG
-222 TNGEVRDLSSD
+222 TNGEVRDLTTD
-233 IAKAKDNG
+233 IAKAKEAG
-241 ALTIVACDVLAL
+241 VLTIVACDILAL
-253 ALIKTPAEMG
+253 TLIKTPAEMG
-263 ADIAVGNSQRFGV
+263 ADIAIGNSQRFGV
-276 PMGFGGPHAAYL
+276 PMGFGGPHAAFL

-294 KRMVPGRL
+294 KRMVPGRI
-302 IGVSQDVLGNP
+302 IGVSQDVHGNP

-352 HGAAGLKKIASKV
+352 HGANGLRKIANKV
-365 HAKAASLAASL
+365 HIKASSLAKSL
-376 QAAGFDLAAEQFFD
+376 TQAGFELASKQFFD
-390 TITINTDNAQALFKL
+390 TITLNTTDAQALFSK
-405 AQQASINLRLL
+405 AQAQNINLRLL
-416 SDTQLSIA
+416 GDDQLTIA
-424 VDETTTEAELSNLL
+424 VDETTTTQDLSELLA
-438 NVFSVSELT
+438 VFSVGSLTESESSLT
-447 NSEGVLSQH
+447 SAMLRDSD
-456 MMRKTAYLTHSV
+456 YLTHSV
-468 FSNYHSETEMMR
+468 FSRYHSETEMMR

-507 AATQMYPISLPGFSK
+507 AATQMYPISLPGFSSM
-522 LHPYAPTEQTKGY
+522 HPYAPVDQTKGY
-535 QQLFKDLEHSLC
+535 QQLFKDLEHALA

-564 GEFAGLLAIHAYHD
+564 GEFSGLLAIHSYHE
-578 SRGDAHRNICLI
+578 SRGDFDRNICLI
-590 PSSAHGTNPASAIM
+590 PSSAHGTNPASAVM

-612 KCDESGNIDID
+612 KCDESGNIDIN
-623 DLKAKVEK
+623 DLKAKAEK
-631 HADNLSAIMVT
+631 HADKLSAIMVT
-642 YPSTHGVFEVAI
+642 YPSTHGVFEVEI
-654 KEICE
+654 KQVCD
-659 IIHAAG
+659 IIHNHG

-679 GVTRMGEFGADVSHI
+679 GITRMGEFGADVSHI

-725 GNPLEKDSNAVS
+725 GDPLEKDSNAVS

-767 VAIVSAN
+767 IAIVSAN
-774 YIANALA
+774 YMASELKAF
-781 QSFPILYRGDQGM
+781 FPILYQGDQGF

-857 AMISIHDEIQKVI
+857 AMASIHSEIQKVI
-870 DGRWD
+870 EGEWD
-875 KDNNPLKNAPHTAH
+875 KDNNPLKNAPHTAI
-889 EMSTEW
+889 EMAGEW
-895 TYPYTRQEAVYPV
+895 NYPYSREAALYPV
-908 ESLVANKYFPPVKRI
+908 ESLKQSKYFPPVKRI

-929 RNLFCSCV
+929 RNLFCSCI
-937 STKDFA
+937 TTEDFA

>member
-1 MNLFFN
+1 
-7 IEHPMSNEF
+7 MSNEF

-22 PSADDIISMLNSI
+22 PSAEDITSMLNSI
-35 NCKSV
+35 NCKTV
-40 DEVVAQTVP
+40 DEVISKTVP
-49 ESILFGNRMNVEEGL
+49 ESILFGNRMNVDEGL
-64 TERDSLELATQ
+64 TERDSLELATK
-75 LAGENILA
+75 LAGENIIA

-90 YYGTLMPSV
+90 YYGTLMPTV

-155 CAEAMMMAKRTNR
+155 CAEAMMMAKRANR
-168 KNKSNRFLV
+168 KNKSNRFLI

-182 AQTITILQTRAKPLG
+182 IQTITILQTRAKPLG
-197 IELVIEDVQN
+197 IELVVEDIQN
-207 NNFSDCFAVLMQSPG
+207 NDFSDCFAALLQSPG
-222 TNGEVRDLSSD
+222 TNGEVRDLSND
-233 IAKAKDNG
+233 IAKAKANG
-241 ALTIVACDVLAL
+241 VLTIVACDVLAL
-253 ALIKTPAEMG
+253 ALIKTPADMG

-345 AAAYGIY
+345 AAAYGVY
-352 HGAAGLKKIASKV
+352 HGAKGLKKISTKV
-365 HAKAASLAASL
+365 HTKASSLAASL
-376 QAAGFDLAAEQFFD
+376 SSAGFELAADQFFD
-390 TITINTDNAQALFKL
+390 TITIVTDQAKVLFERAQKAG
-405 AQQASINLRLL
+405 INLRLL
-416 SDTQLSIA
+416 NHNQLSIS
-424 VDETTTEAELSNLL
+424 VDETTTETELLALL
-438 NVFSVSELT
+438 TVFSIDKLVESDGILSENML
-447 NSEGVLSQH
+447 
-456 MMRKTAYLTHSV
+456 RKSKYLTHPV
-468 FSNYHSETEMMR
+468 FSDYHCETEMMR

-522 LHPYAPTEQTKGY
+522 LHPYAPVDQTKGY
-535 QQLFKDLEHSLC
+535 QQLFKDLEHDLC
-547 EVTGYD
+547 EITGYD

-564 GEFAGLLAIHAYHD
+564 GEFAGLLAIHAYHE
-578 SRGDAHRNICLI
+578 SRGDHDRNICLI
-590 PSSAHGTNPASAIM
+590 PSSAHGTNPASAVM

-623 DLKAKVEK
+623 DLNVKVQK
-631 HADNLSAIMVT
+631 HTDKLAAIMVT
-642 YPSTHGVFEVAI
+642 YPSTHGVFEVEI
-654 KEICE
+654 KNICE
-659 IIHAAG
+659 IIHTAG

-679 GVTRMGEFGADVSHI
+679 GVTRMGEFGADVSHL

-725 GNPLEKDSNAVS
+725 GDPLVPNSNAVS
-737 AAMYGS
+737 SAMYGS

-767 VAIVSAN
+767 IAIVSAN
-774 YIANALA
+774 YIAHELA
-781 QSFPILYRGDQGM
+781 QSYPILYRGDQGM

-842 PTESESKREIDRFIT
+842 PTESESKREIDRFIV
-857 AMISIHDEIQKVI
+857 AMVSIHDEIQKVI
-870 DGRWD
+870 SGEWD

-889 EMSTEW
+889 EMTSEW
-895 TYPYTRQEAVYPV
+895 TYPYTRQEALYPV

-937 STKDFA
+937 TTEDFA

>member
-1 MNLFFN
+1 
-7 IEHPMSNEF
+7 MSNEF

-22 PSADDIISMLNSI
+22 PSAQDITSMLNSI
-35 NCKSV
+35 NCKTV
-40 DEVVAQTVP
+40 DEVISKTVP
-49 ESILFGNRMNVEEGL
+49 ESILFGNRMNVDEGL
-64 TERDSLELATQ
+64 TERDSLELATK
-75 LAGENILA
+75 LAGENIIA

-90 YYGTLMPSV
+90 YYGTLMPTV

-155 CAEAMMMAKRTNR
+155 CAEAMMMAKRANR
-168 KNKSNRFLV
+168 KNKSNRFLI

-182 AQTITILQTRAKPLG
+182 IQTITILQTRSKPLG
-197 IELVIEDVQN
+197 IELVVEDIQN
-207 NNFSDCFAVLMQSPG
+207 NDFSDCFAALLQSPG
-222 TNGEVRDLSSD
+222 TNGEVRDLSND
-233 IAKAKDNG
+233 IAKAKANG
-241 ALTIVACDVLAL
+241 VLTIVACDLLAL
-253 ALIKTPAEMG
+253 ALIKTPADMG

-352 HGAAGLKKIASKV
+352 HGAKGLKKISTKV
-365 HAKAASLAASL
+365 HTKASSLAASL
-376 QAAGFDLAAEQFFD
+376 SSAGFELAADQFFD
-390 TITINTDNAQALFKL
+390 TITIVTDQAKVLFERAQKAG
-405 AQQASINLRLL
+405 INLRLL
-416 SDTQLSIA
+416 NHNQLSIS
-424 VDETTTEAELSNLL
+424 VDETTTETELLALL
-438 NVFSVSELT
+438 TVFSIDKLVESDGILSENML
-447 NSEGVLSQH
+447 
-456 MMRKTAYLTHSV
+456 RKSKYLTHPV
-468 FSNYHSETEMMR
+468 FSDYHCETEMMR

-522 LHPYAPTEQTKGY
+522 LHPYAPVDQTKGY
-535 QQLFKDLEHSLC
+535 QQLFKDLEHDLC
-547 EVTGYD
+547 EITGYD

-564 GEFAGLLAIHAYHD
+564 GEFAGLLAIHAYHE
-578 SRGDAHRNICLI
+578 SRGDHDRNICLI
-590 PSSAHGTNPASAIM
+590 PSSAHGTNPASAVM

-623 DLKAKVEK
+623 DLNVKVQK
-631 HADNLSAIMVT
+631 HTDKLAAIMVT
-642 YPSTHGVFEVAI
+642 YPSTHGVFEVEI
-654 KEICE
+654 KNICE
-659 IIHAAG
+659 IIHTAG

-679 GVTRMGEFGADVSHI
+679 GVTRMGEFGADVSHL

-725 GNPLEKDSNAVS
+725 GDPLVPNSNAVS
-737 AAMYGS
+737 SAMYGS

-767 VAIVSAN
+767 IAIVSAN
-774 YIANALA
+774 YIAHELA
-781 QSFPILYRGDQGM
+781 QSYPILYRGDQGM

-842 PTESESKREIDRFIT
+842 PTESESKREIDRFIV
-857 AMISIHDEIQKVI
+857 AMVSIHDEIQKVI
-870 DGRWD
+870 SGEWD

-889 EMSTEW
+889 EMTSEW
-895 TYPYTRQEAVYPV
+895 TYPYTRQEALYPV

-937 STKDFA
+937 TTEDFA

>member
-1 MNLFFN
+1 
-7 IEHPMSNEF
+7 MSNEF

-22 PSADDIISMLNSI
+22 PSAEDITSMLNSI
-35 NCKSV
+35 NCKTV
-40 DEVVAQTVP
+40 DEVISKTVP
-49 ESILFGNRMNVEEGL
+49 ESILFGNRMNVDEGL
-64 TERDSLELATQ
+64 TERDSLELATK
-75 LAGENILA
+75 LAGENIIA

-90 YYGTLMPSV
+90 YYGTLMPTV

-113 YTPYQAEISQG
+113 YSPYQAEIAQG

-155 CAEAMMMAKRTNR
+155 CAEAMTMAKRANR
-168 KNKSNRFLV
+168 KNKSNRFLI

-182 AQTITILQTRAKPLG
+182 IQTINVLQTRAKPLG
-197 IELVIEDVQN
+197 IELVVDDIKN
-207 NNFSDCFAVLMQSPG
+207 NDCNDYFAALIQSPA
-222 TNGEVRDLSSD
+222 TNGEVRDLSND
-233 IAKAKDNG
+233 IAKAKANG
-241 ALTIVACDVLAL
+241 VLTIVACDVLAL
-253 ALIKTPAEMG
+253 ALIKTPADMG

-345 AAAYGIY
+345 AAAYGVY
-352 HGAAGLKKIASKV
+352 HGAKGLKKISTKV
-365 HAKAASLAASL
+365 HTKASSLAASL
-376 QAAGFDLAAEQFFD
+376 SSAGFELAADQFFD
-390 TITINTDNAQALFKL
+390 TITIVTDQAKVLFERAQKAG
-405 AQQASINLRLL
+405 INLRLL
-416 SDTQLSIA
+416 NHNQLSIS
-424 VDETTTEAELSNLL
+424 VDETTTETELLALL
-438 NVFSVSELT
+438 TVFSIDKLVESDGILSENML
-447 NSEGVLSQH
+447 
-456 MMRKTAYLTHSV
+456 RKSKYLTHPV
-468 FSNYHSETEMMR
+468 FSDYHCETEMMR

-522 LHPYAPTEQTKGY
+522 LHPYAPVDQTKGY
-535 QQLFKDLEHSLC
+535 QQLFKDLEHDLC
-547 EVTGYD
+547 EITGYD

-564 GEFAGLLAIHAYHD
+564 GEFAGLLAIHAYHE
-578 SRGDAHRNICLI
+578 SRGDHDRNICLI
-590 PSSAHGTNPASAIM
+590 PSSAHGTNPASAVM

-623 DLKAKVEK
+623 DLNVKVQK
-631 HADNLSAIMVT
+631 HTDKLAAIMVT
-642 YPSTHGVFEVAI
+642 YPSTHGVFEVEI
-654 KEICE
+654 KNICE
-659 IIHAAG
+659 IIHTAG

-679 GVTRMGEFGADVSHI
+679 GVTRMGEFGADVSHL

-725 GNPLEKDSNAVS
+725 GDPLVPNSNAVS
-737 AAMYGS
+737 SAMYGS

-767 VAIVSAN
+767 IAIVSAN
-774 YIANALA
+774 YIAHELA
-781 QSFPILYRGDQGM
+781 QSYPILYRGDQGM

-842 PTESESKREIDRFIT
+842 PTESESKREIDRFIV
-857 AMISIHDEIQKVI
+857 AMVSIHDEIQKVI
-870 DGRWD
+870 SGEWD

-889 EMSTEW
+889 EMTSEW
-895 TYPYTRQEAVYPV
+895 TYPYTRQEALYPV

-937 STKDFA
+937 TTEDFA

>member
-1 MNLFFN
+1 
-7 IEHPMSNEF
+7 MSNEF

-22 PSADDIISMLNSI
+22 PNQAEIDAMLSAIGCD
-35 NCKSV
+35 SV
-40 DEVVAQTVP
+40 EQVVAKTVP
-49 ESILFGNRMNVEEGL
+49 ESILFGNRMEVEEGL
-64 TERDSLELATQ
+64 TERDSLALAKK
-75 LAGENILA
+75 LAGQNQLFS
-83 TNFIGQG
+83 NFIGQG
-90 YYGTLMPSV
+90 YYGTLMPTV

-124 RLEMLLNFQQM
+124 RLEMLLTFQQM
-135 IIDLTG
+135 IMDLTG

-155 CAEAMMMAKRTNR
+155 AAEAMMMAKRANK

-177 DSNTN
+177 DSNTHP
-182 AQTITILQTRAKPLG
+182 QTITILQTRAKPIG
-197 IELVIEDVQN
+197 IELVIEDIQN
-207 NNFSDCFAVLMQSPG
+207 NDFSDCFAALIQSPG
-222 TNGEVRDLSSD
+222 TNGEVRDLTTD
-233 IAKAKDNG
+233 IAKAKEAG
-241 ALTIVACDVLAL
+241 VLTIVACDILAL
-253 ALIKTPAEMG
+253 TLIKTPAEMG
-263 ADIAVGNSQRFGV
+263 ADIAIGNSQRFGV
-276 PMGFGGPHAAYL
+276 PMGFGGPHAAFL

-294 KRMVPGRL
+294 KRMVPGRI
-302 IGVSQDVLGNP
+302 IGVSQDVHGNP

-352 HGAAGLKKIASKV
+352 HGANGLRKIANKV
-365 HAKAASLAASL
+365 HIKASSLAKSL
-376 QAAGFDLAAEQFFD
+376 TQAGFELASKQFFD
-390 TITINTDNAQALFKL
+390 TITLNTTDAQALFSK
-405 AQQASINLRLL
+405 AQAQNINLRLL
-416 SDTQLSIA
+416 GDDQLTIA
-424 VDETTTEAELSNLL
+424 VDETTTTQDLSELLA
-438 NVFSVSELT
+438 VFSVGSLTESESSLT
-447 NSEGVLSQH
+447 SAMLRDSD
-456 MMRKTAYLTHSV
+456 YLTHSV
-468 FSNYHSETEMMR
+468 FSRYHSETEMMR

-507 AATQMYPISLPGFSK
+507 AATQMYPISLPGFSSM
-522 LHPYAPTEQTKGY
+522 HPYAPVDQTKGY
-535 QQLFKDLEHSLC
+535 QQLFKDLEHALA

-564 GEFAGLLAIHAYHD
+564 GEFSGLLAIHSYHE
-578 SRGDAHRNICLI
+578 SRGDFDRNICLI
-590 PSSAHGTNPASAIM
+590 PSSAHGTNPASAVM

-612 KCDESGNIDID
+612 KCDESGNIDIN
-623 DLKAKVEK
+623 DLKAKAEK
-631 HADNLSAIMVT
+631 HADKLSAIMVT
-642 YPSTHGVFEVAI
+642 YPSTHGVFEVEI
-654 KEICE
+654 KQVCD
-659 IIHAAG
+659 IIHNHG

-679 GVTRMGEFGADVSHI
+679 GITRMGEFGADVSHI

-725 GNPLEKDSNAVS
+725 GDPLEKDSNAVS

-767 VAIVSAN
+767 IAIVSAN
-774 YIANALA
+774 YMASELKAF
-781 QSFPILYRGDQGM
+781 FPILYQGDQGF

-857 AMISIHDEIQKVI
+857 AMASIHSEIQKVI
-870 DGRWD
+870 EGEWD
-875 KDNNPLKNAPHTAH
+875 KDNNPLKNAPHTAI
-889 EMSTEW
+889 EMAGEW
-895 TYPYTRQEAVYPV
+895 NYPYSREAALYPV
-908 ESLVANKYFPPVKRI
+908 ESLKQSKYFPPVKRI

-929 RNLFCSCV
+929 RNLFCSCI
-937 STKDFA
+937 TTEDFA

>member
-1 MNLFFN
+1 
-7 IEHPMSNEF
+7 MSNEF

-22 PSADDIISMLNSI
+22 PSDQDIASMLNSV

-40 DEVVAQTVP
+40 DEVVSKTVP
-49 ESILFGNRMNVEEGL
+49 EAILFGNRMAVDEGL
-64 TERDSLELATQ
+64 TERDALDLATK
-75 LAGENILA
+75 LASENTLA

-155 CAEAMMMAKRTNR
+155 CAEAMMMAKRANR
-168 KNKSNRFLV
+168 KNKSNKFLI
-177 DSNTN
+177 DHNTN

-197 IELVIEDVQN
+197 IELVVGDIQN
-207 NNFSDCFAVLMQSPG
+207 NDFSDYFAALLQSPG
-222 TNGEVRDLSSD
+222 TNGEVRDLTGD
-233 IAKAKDNG
+233 INRAKENG
-241 ALTIVACDVLAL
+241 VLTIVACDVLAL

-263 ADIAVGNSQRFGV
+263 ADIAVGSTQRFGV

-288 ATRDEF
+288 ATRDEY
-294 KRMVPGRL
+294 KRMVPGRI
-302 IGVSQDVLGNP
+302 IGVSQDVHGKP

-352 HGAAGLKKIASKV
+352 HGAAGLKKIATKV
-365 HAKAASLAASL
+365 HAKASDLAKSLSEAGFELAAN
-376 QAAGFDLAAEQFFD
+376 QFFD
-390 TITINTDNAQALFKL
+390 TVTINTDQAQTLFSQ
-405 AQQASINLRLL
+405 AQQANINIRLL
-416 SDTQLSIA
+416 SDNQLSIS
-424 VDETTTEAELSNLL
+424 VDETTTQAELLALL
-438 NVFSVSELT
+438 AIFSIDTLTQSEP
-447 NSEGVLSQH
+447 VLSVA
-456 MMRKTAYLTHSV
+456 MMRSSDYLTHPV
-468 FSNYHSETEMMR
+468 FSQYHSETEMMR

-522 LHPYAPTEQTKGY
+522 LHPYAPEDQTQGY
-535 QQLFKDLEHSLC
+535 QQLFKDLEHALC

-564 GEFAGLLAIHAYHD
+564 GEFAGLLAIHAYHQ
-578 SRGDAHRNICLI
+578 SRGDHDRNICLI

-612 KCDESGNIDID
+612 KCDEAGNIDIN

-631 HADNLSAIMVT
+631 HQEKLAAIMVT
-642 YPSTHGVFEVAI
+642 YPSTHGVFEVEI
-654 KEICE
+654 KQICD
-659 IIHAAG
+659 IIHDNG
-665 GQVYLDGAN
+665 CQVYLDGAN

-716 KAHLAEFLP
+716 KSHLAEFLP

-774 YIANALA
+774 YIADALKD
-781 QSFPILYRGDQGM
+781 SFPILYRGDQGM
-794 VAHECIIDIRPLK
+794 VAHECIVDIRPLK
-807 EQSGISEE
+807 ELSGIAEE

-870 DGRWD
+870 SGEWD

-889 EMSTEW
+889 EMAGDW
-895 TYPYTRQEAVYPV
+895 AYPYTRQEALYPV
-908 ESLVANKYFPPVKRI
+908 ESLITNKYFPPVKRI

-929 RNLFCSCV
+929 RNLFCSCI
-937 STKDFA
+937 TTEDFE

>member
-1 MNLFFN
+1 
-7 IEHPMSNEF
+7 MSNEF

-22 PSADDIISMLNSI
+22 PSAEDITSMLDAI
-35 NCKSV
+35 NCKTV
-40 DEVVAQTVP
+40 HEVISKTVP
-49 ESILFGNRMNVEEGL
+49 NAILFGNRMEVDEGL
-64 TERDSLELATQ
+64 TERDSLELATK
-75 LAGENILA
+75 LASDNVLA

-90 YYGTLMPSV
+90 YYGTLMPTV

-155 CAEAMMMAKRTNR
+155 CAEAMMMAKRANR
-168 KNKSNRFLV
+168 KNKSNKFLI

-182 AQTITILQTRAKPLG
+182 RQTITILQTRAKPLG
-197 IELVIEDVQN
+197 IELAVEDIQN
-207 NNFSDCFAVLMQSPG
+207 NDFSDCFAALLQSPG
-222 TNGEVRDLSSD
+222 ANGEVRDLTSD

-241 ALTIVACDVLAL
+241 VLTIVACDVLAL

-294 KRMVPGRL
+294 KRMVPGRI
-302 IGVSQDVLGNP
+302 IGVSKDVLGNP

-345 AAAYGIY
+345 AAAYGVY

-365 HAKAASLAASL
+365 HAKASNLAASL
-376 QAAGFDLAAEQFFD
+376 SVAGFELAAAQFFD
-390 TITINTDNAQALFKL
+390 TITINTDKAQDLFTS
-405 AQQASINLRLL
+405 AQKMGINIRLL
-416 SDTQLSIA
+416 NDTQLSMS
-424 VDETTTEAELSNLL
+424 VDETTTEAELLALL
-438 NVFSVSELT
+438 SVFSIDKLLESDAA
-447 NSEGVLSQH
+447 LSVD
-456 MMRKTAYLTHSV
+456 MMRTTEYLTHPV
-468 FSNYHSETEMMR
+468 FSLYHSETEMMR

-522 LHPYAPTEQTKGY
+522 LHPYAPEDQTQGY
-535 QQLFKDLEHSLC
+535 QQLFKDLEHALC

-564 GEFAGLLAIHAYHD
+564 GEFAGLLAIHSYHQ
-578 SRGDAHRNICLI
+578 SRGDHDRNICLI
-590 PSSAHGTNPASAIM
+590 PSSAHGTNPASAVM

-612 KCDESGNIDID
+612 KCDEAGNIDIN

-631 HADNLSAIMVT
+631 HEDKLAAIMVT
-642 YPSTHGVFEVAI
+642 YPSTHGVFEVEI
-654 KEICE
+654 KNICD
-659 IIHAAG
+659 IIHNAG

-679 GVTRMGEFGADVSHI
+679 GITRMGEFGADVSHI

-716 KAHLAEFLP
+716 KSHLAPFLP
-725 GNPLEKDSNAVS
+725 GDPLDKDSNAVS

-774 YIANALA
+774 YIADALKD
-781 QSFPILYRGDQGM
+781 SFPILYRGDQGM

-807 EQSGISEE
+807 AQSDISEE

-870 DGRWD
+870 SGEWD
-875 KDNNPLKNAPHTAH
+875 KDDNPLKNAPHTAH
-889 EMSTEW
+889 EMAGEW
-895 TYPYTRQEAVYPV
+895 NYPYTRQEALYPV
-908 ESLVANKYFPPVKRI
+908 QTLVTNKYFPPVKRI

-929 RNLFCSCV
+929 RNLFCSCI
-937 STKDFA
+937 TTEDFE

>member
-1 MNLFFN
+1 
-7 IEHPMSNEF
+7 MSNEF

-22 PSADDIISMLNSI
+22 PSAEDITSMLDAI
-35 NCKSV
+35 NCKTV
-40 DEVVAQTVP
+40 HEVISKTVP
-49 ESILFGNRMNVEEGL
+49 NAILFGNRMEVDEGL
-64 TERDSLELATQ
+64 TERDSLELATK
-75 LAGENILA
+75 LASDNVLA

-90 YYGTLMPSV
+90 YYGTLMPTV

-155 CAEAMMMAKRTNR
+155 CAEAMMMAKRANR
-168 KNKSNRFLV
+168 KNKSNKFLI

-182 AQTITILQTRAKPLG
+182 IQTITILQTRAKPLG
-197 IELVIEDVQN
+197 IELVVEDIQN
-207 NNFSDCFAVLMQSPG
+207 NDFSDCFAALLQSPG
-222 TNGEVRDLSSD
+222 TNGEVRDLTSD

-241 ALTIVACDVLAL
+241 VLTIVACDVLAL

-294 KRMVPGRL
+294 KRMVPGRI

-345 AAAYGIY
+345 AAAYGVY

-365 HAKAASLAASL
+365 HAKASNLAASL
-376 QAAGFDLAAEQFFD
+376 SVAGFELAAEQFFD
-390 TITINTDNAQALFKL
+390 TITINTDKAQDLFTS
-405 AQQASINLRLL
+405 AQKMGINIRLL
-416 SDTQLSIA
+416 NDTQLSMS
-424 VDETTTEAELSNLL
+424 VDETTTEAELLALL
-438 NVFSVSELT
+438 SVFSIDKLLESDAA
-447 NSEGVLSQH
+447 LSVD
-456 MMRKTAYLTHSV
+456 MMRTTEYLTHPV
-468 FSNYHSETEMMR
+468 FSLYHSETEMMR

-522 LHPYAPTEQTKGY
+522 LHPYAPEDQTQGY
-535 QQLFKDLEHSLC
+535 QQLFKDLEHALC

-564 GEFAGLLAIHAYHD
+564 GEFAGLLAIHSYHQ
-578 SRGDAHRNICLI
+578 SRGDHDRNICLI
-590 PSSAHGTNPASAIM
+590 PSSAHGTNPASAVM

-612 KCDESGNIDID
+612 KCDEAGNIDIN

-631 HADNLSAIMVT
+631 HKDKLAAIMVT
-642 YPSTHGVFEVAI
+642 YPSTHGVFEVEI
-654 KEICE
+654 KNICD
-659 IIHAAG
+659 IIHNAG

-679 GVTRMGEFGADVSHI
+679 GITRMGEFGADVSHI

-716 KAHLAEFLP
+716 KSHLAPFLP
-725 GNPLEKDSNAVS
+725 GDPLDKDSNAVS

-774 YIANALA
+774 YIADALKD
-781 QSFPILYRGDQGM
+781 SFPILYRGDQGM

-807 EQSGISEE
+807 AQSDISEE

-870 DGRWD
+870 SGEWD
-875 KDNNPLKNAPHTAH
+875 KDDNPLKNAPHTAH
-889 EMSTEW
+889 EMAGEW
-895 TYPYTRQEAVYPV
+895 NYPYSRQEALYPV
-908 ESLVANKYFPPVKRI
+908 RTLVTNKYFPPVKRI

-929 RNLFCSCV
+929 RNLFCSCI
-937 STKDFA
+937 TTEDFE